1 MNDILKTYKE
11 QFRENRHML
20 RRYTAFVLALAMIT
34 TLFVN
39 WQLHGIGISMTAQ
52 YQCHEVEHTHT
63 AACYDK
69 VLICGYTEGEL
80 ENADEI
86 AAAEAAAGS
95 AQSSAEDEIMPLEL
109 EPQIEFV
116 PHEHTADCY
125 VEVQTLTCMEEEHTH
140 GDDCFDPEDGTLIC
154 EKYEH
159 THGESC
165 YTTEYE
171 LACGLEEGELVE
183 QVVEPTQTAE
193 LVAMAVAEPVA
204 LEPVVNTVEPIY
216 HHHTDACYEKVLTC
230 PLPEHHHTVAC
241 LSDTSADL
249 ETPEEWQA
257 ANADAV
263 ITGEWNKDLLSVAK
277 TQLGY
282 EQSVKNFEIDPADG
296 VTLHYYSR
304 YGQSYGNPYGEWDVM
319 FLSYC
324 LKYAEIPQSAIPQ
337 EASVLALRSSM
348 SGMDWLLQEDGS
360 AAQPGDIV
368 IYNKYVTRT
377 VAVDSSAAGAE
388 PDLDDLFNVDTADT
402 SFSMDAAFENGAE
415 LEDSDASAL
424 AAAPS
429 TALQDPAAAP
439 STGTQDTVIAPSTG
453 TQDTVLTPSI
463 VDPEPEQPAEKPV
476 YSAGTAAS
484 STAASTPST
493 VTSAS
498 STVSSAS
505 GADTLA
511 PSVGSPA
518 AEPQTT
524 TVTDALPVETVGIVS
539 EVNEDAGTLT
549 VISGDVNGKV
559 DEVTL
564 FNTDVENV
572 ISVAYAQIALSEG
585 DSDSDDDTASDIIEI
600 DPVFSCSVTTVYE
613 TASASAVR
621 PSRSRAARYAAP
633 STYAVT
639 AVSATPVDMGTHI
652 TNVSVQVPNS
662 TDGSGVVTSWKDAN
676 GIVRPGQTVK
686 VQLNY
691 SFNKNEIT
699 KDNRVAT
706 YKLPNGIT
714 LLPSVS
720 HSGNI
725 TWRDITTGK
734 DVVVG
739 TYNIDGDTVTF
750 TYNEDFADGKAFDGD
765 FEFKASA
772 SSDSSMEGQTIH
784 FGGTTGSVTIK
795 KEDLISDL
803 SLSKNVQKD
812 ASGKE
817 LIKYDSTAKTLD
829 IAYEVVAKTT
839 NGTGDTVNLTDFF
852 DTVNSSLP
860 SNATYRQDT
869 IKLIKIAADGT
880 EKDVTTDY
888 QSKLTVGTELK
899 YDALP
904 ELKAGEQYVLRY
916 HATIPVN
923 DDYTYKAINKVKAEF
938 DGKDSSTST
947 EVKNTNPRLTKS
959 GNYDASSRIITWT
972 VKINNPY
979 GEDLRGKTFK
989 DFLPAGLE
997 VVDVVKIQRGY
1008 YSDDI
1013 KPVSAADFIKDGYS
1027 YTFPTDL
1034 AHGPETESF
1043 YTIEIKT
1050 KVPDNTTVGT
1060 IYTNTADFDG
1070 SGASGDVTVTDRS
1083 SYLNK
1088 SLSKAE
1094 DLETGKKKL
1103 TWQTSVSIPTG
1114 WDEITLTD
1122 TIHDAEVNGTEQ
1134 DGTHYAVL
1142 SELKEEIKNNL
1153 HLTLFNSSDTV
1164 TMANASDYNVTF
1176 TVTYYD
1182 ENNAVVT
1189 NDDAHVTKFS
1199 ITAKLADGKTLDATS
1214 MELSSYHTVADISNA
1229 GIEEPWRFVNN
1240 AASGG
1245 KTTDASYTY
1254 KKPKEAKLE
1263 KLVYNENNFDAA
1275 GSKISELDY
1284 DKNNGKIY
1292 YELTI
1297 PTSLTCKDELTTKD
1311 LVITDTLPAG
1321 VTFDISSVD
1330 VGANEYKS
1338 DGSVLH
1344 QTWFAHT
1351 IYGSNGRLDYEI
1363 SATKNFSASK
1373 THIGVND
1380 TDRTIT
1386 FTINKGYNVSAKP
1399 QVFYIRY
1406 SVSVAE
1412 DASWDDLRTQNIYRN
1427 SAEWN
1432 GDKAETKTTV
1442 KRSYEKLYKTGTIV
1456 DEGTDATGNKL
1467 ATKKINYSVVI
1478 NPTGDNLLNTS
1489 NTLTLTDTLSF
1500 DPSDNTSADLD
1511 LSSIHLYGV
1520 TLDTTTGNLVAD
1532 HTNEIGHDRFTA
1544 IYDSPNHTM
1553 TVTVPDELACVLEY
1567 TYQISYPSSTEVT
1580 VKNHANLIG
1589 LEEKWVDT
1597 HVVNYD
1603 STATVRFS
1611 KFDLNKVD
1619 SNDYLVT
1626 LRGAIFQLAKWNK
1639 TTKTFDEVCTLKTNA
1654 SGQINF
1660 GLQDSSATAESFT
1673 ESSAQLL
1680 CSTLYRIVETDAPTG
1695 YAPSK
1700 SPIYL
1705 LWGAFSSIKRA
1716 DAFNAATGGE
1726 SYIHDASEYD
1736 KWLDCNNV
1744 TYLARGDISAV
1755 YVPNTANSITVA
1767 KHWLDTDG
1775 KTELALDRVNS
1786 TYTATVELWRKG
1798 YQSGGEK
1805 PDTKVE
1811 SVTLDSS
1818 NNWSYSWNDL
1828 PLTDPADSSIT
1839 YKYYVKETACSGT
1852 FKYDLNNTGITG
1864 GTILLYNQVP
1874 EDANYELPSTGGS
1887 GTLPYTAVGGTMML
1901 TALAYSF
1908 IHRKRRHEGRA
1919 DD

>member
-11 QFRENRHML
+11 QFRENRHTL

-39 WQLHGIGISMTAQ
+39 WQLHGVGISMTAQ
-52 YQCHEVEHTHT
+52 YQCGEVEHAHT
-63 AACYDK
+63 ADCYDK
-69 VLICGYTEGEL
+69 VLICGYTEGQL
-80 ENADEI
+80 ENADEV
-86 AAAEAAAGS
+86 AAAEAAAAS
-95 AQSSAEDEIMPLEL
+95 AAQSSAEEEIMPLEL

-116 PHEHTADCY
+116 PHEHTDDCY
-125 VEVQTLTCMEEEHTH
+125 TEVQTLTCMEEEHVH
-140 GDDCFDPEDGTLIC
+140 DDDCYDPEDGTLIC
-154 EKYEH
+154 EKFEH
-159 THGESC
+159 THDESC

-171 LACGLEEGELVE
+171 LTCGLEEGELVE

-204 LEPVVNTVEPIY
+204 LEPVVDTVEPIY
-216 HHHTDACYEKVLTC
+216 HHHTDACYEEVLVC
-230 PLPEHHHTVAC
+230 PLPEHHHTVSC

-263 ITGEWNKDLLSVAK
+263 ITGEWNEDLLSVAK

-282 EQSVKNFEIDPADG
+282 EQSEKNFEIDPADG
-296 VTLHYYSR
+296 VTLRYYSR
-304 YGQSYGNPYGEWDVM
+304 YGQSYGNAYGEWDVM
-319 FLSYC
+319 FLAYC

-348 SGMDWLLQEDGS
+348 SGMDWLLEEDGS

-377 VAVDSSAAGAE
+377 VAVDSSADSAE
-388 PDLDDLFNVDTADT
+388 PDLDDLFSVDTE
-402 SFSMDAAFENGAE
+402 FENSAE
-415 LEDSDASAL
+415 LEGSGVSAQD
-424 AAAPS
+424 AAPG
-429 TALQDPAAAP
+429 ADD
-439 STGTQDTVIAPSTG
+439 STGAQDTAATSG
-453 TQDTVLTPSI
+453 TQDTVLTPEP
-463 VDPEPEQPAEKPV
+463 VDPQTEQPAEKPV
-476 YSAGTAAS
+476 DSADTAA
-484 STAASTPST
+484 PST
-493 VTSAS
+493 MTS
-498 STVSSAS
+498 VS

-511 PSVGSPA
+511 PSVVSPA

-539 EVNEDAGTLT
+539 SVDKDAATLT
-549 VISGDVNGKV
+549 VISGDVDGKV
-559 DEVTL
+559 AEVTL

-572 ISVAYAQIALSEG
+572 ISVAYAQIELSEG
-585 DSDSDDDTASDIIEI
+585 DSDSDDDTASDIIET

-691 SFNKNEIT
+691 SFNENEIT
-699 KDNRVAT
+699 ADNRVAT

-714 LLPSVS
+714 LLDSVS
-720 HSGNI
+720 DSGNI
-725 TWRDITTGK
+725 TWRDSTGK

-739 TYNIDGDTVTF
+739 TYNIVGDTVTF
-750 TYNEDFADGKAFDGD
+750 TYNETFADGKAFDGD

-772 SSDSSMEGQTIH
+772 SSDSSMENQKIN

-938 DGKDSSTST
+938 DGKDSSTSK
-947 EVKNTNPRLTKS
+947 EVKNTEPRLTKS
-959 GNYDASSRIITWT
+959 GNYDANSRIITWT
-972 VKINNPY
+972 VTIKNPY
-979 GEDLRGKTFK
+979 GEDLRGKKFT
-989 DFLPAGLE
+989 DLLPAGLE
-997 VVDVVKIQRGY
+997 VVNNVEITRGY
-1008 YSDDI
+1008 WSDDI
-1013 KPVSAADFIKDGYS
+1013 KPVSAEDFKKAGCS
-1027 YTFPTDL
+1027 YTFPTDKS
-1034 AHGPETESF
+1034 ETAAF
-1043 YTIEIKT
+1043 YTIKIQT
-1050 KVPDNTTVGT
+1050 KVPDGTAVGT
-1060 IYTNTADFDG
+1060 TYTNTADFDG
-1070 SGASGDVTVTDRS
+1070 NSASGEVTVTDRS
-1083 SYLNK
+1083 SYLSK
-1088 SLSKAE
+1088 SLSTAE

-1114 WDEITLTD
+1114 WNKITLTD
-1122 TIHDAEVNGTEQ
+1122 TIHDAEVEGIEQ

-1142 SELKEEIKNNL
+1142 SELRDEIKANL
-1153 HLTLFNSSDTV
+1153 YLTLFNSSETV
-1164 TMANASDYNVTF
+1164 TMANASEHHVTF

-1182 ENNAVVT
+1182 EHGNTITNN
-1189 NDDAHVTKFS
+1189 DAHVAKFT
-1199 ITAKLADGKTLDATS
+1199 ITANLADGQTLDATS
-1214 MELSSYHTVADISNA
+1214 MVLSSYHTVADISNA
-1229 GIEEPWRFVNN
+1229 GIEEPWLFVNN
-1240 AASGG
+1240 AASGD
-1245 KTTDASYTY
+1245 KTSDASYTY

-1263 KLVYNENNFDAA
+1263 KLVYEYGNFNNA

-1284 DKNNGKIY
+1284 TSNGGKIY

-1297 PTSLTCKDELTTKD
+1297 PTSLTCKDLLTIKD
-1311 LVITDTLPAG
+1311 LEITDTLPAG
-1321 VTFDISSVD
+1321 VTFDISNVIT
-1330 VGANEYKS
+1330 VGALPLND
-1338 DGSVLH
+1338 DGSVPH
-1344 QTWFAHT
+1344 QGWLAQT
-1351 IYGSNGRLDYEI
+1351 IYGSDGRANYEI
-1363 SATKNFSASK
+1363 STTKNFSASK
-1373 THIGVND
+1373 THIGATD

-1386 FTINKGYNVSAKP
+1386 FTINKGYNVSNKP

-1406 SVSVAE
+1406 WVSVAE
-1412 DASWDDLRTQNIYRN
+1412 DASWDDLRTENKYRN

-1432 GDKAETKTTV
+1432 GDKAETETTV

-1456 DEGTDATGNKL
+1456 DEGTDASGKPT

-1478 NPTGDNLLNTS
+1478 NPTGDKLLTTS

-1500 DPSDNTSADLD
+1500 EPSDNTSADLD

-1544 IYDSPNHTM
+1544 TYDSPNHTM

-1580 VKNHANLIG
+1580 VKNHANLSG
-1589 LEEKWVDT
+1589 LVEKWVDT

-1603 STATVRFS
+1603 SSATVRFS

-1626 LRGAIFQLAKWNK
+1626 LPGATFQLAKWNK
-1639 TTKTFDEVCTLKTNA
+1639 TTGTFEEVCTLKTNS

-1695 YAPSK
+1695 YALSK

-1705 LWGAFSSIKRA
+1705 LWGAFSNTKQD
-1716 DAFNAATGGE
+1716 DAFKTATGE
-1726 SYIHDASEYD
+1726 TCVNDSEYNQGID
-1736 KWLDCNNV
+1736 SSKV
-1744 TYLARGDISAV
+1744 IYLARGDISAV

-1775 KTELALDRVNS
+1775 KTELALDKVNS
-1786 TYTATVELWRKG
+1786 TYTATVELWRKS
-1798 YQSGGEK
+1798 YQYGSQK
-1805 PDTKVE
+1805 SDDLVKT
-1811 SVTLDSS
+1811 VTLDNS
-1818 NNWSYSWNDL
+1818 NNWSYSWNNL
-1828 PLTDPADSSIT
+1828 PLTDSADSSIT

-1901 TALAYSF
+1901 SALAYSF
-1908 IHRKRRHEGRA
+1908 IHRKRRREGRA

>member
-1 MNDILKTYKE
+1 MNDILKTYME
-11 QFRENRHML
+11 RFRENRHTL

-39 WQLHGIGISMTAQ
+39 WQLHGVGISMTAQ
-52 YQCHEVEHTHT
+52 YQCGEEEHTHT
-63 AACYDK
+63 ADCYTK
-69 VLICGYTEGEL
+69 VLTCGYEEGEL
-80 ENADEI
+80 ENADEV
-86 AAAEAAAGS
+86 AAAAAATS
-95 AQSSAEDEIMPLEL
+95 QPTIEEEPAPLSL

-116 PHEHTADCY
+116 PHEHTEDCY
-125 VEVQTLTCMEEEHTH
+125 TEVQTLTCMEEEHVH
-140 GDDCFDPEDGTLIC
+140 DDDCFDPEDGSLIC
-154 EKYEH
+154 DKFEH
-159 THGESC
+159 THDESC

-171 LACGLEEGELVE
+171 LTCGLEEGELVE
-183 QVVEPTQTAE
+183 QVVEPTQSAA
-193 LVAMAVAEPVA
+193 LAAMAVAEPVA
-204 LEPVVNTVEPIY
+204 LAPMVDTVEPIY
-216 HHHTDACYEKVLTC
+216 HHHTDACYEEVLTC

-257 ANADAV
+257 ANAEAV
-263 ITGEWNKDLLSVAK
+263 MTGNWAEDLVSVAK

-282 EQSVKNFEIDPADG
+282 EQSEKNFEIDPADG
-296 VTLHYYSR
+296 VTLRYYSR

-324 LKYAEIPQSAIPQ
+324 LKYAGIPQSAIPQ

-348 SGMDWLLQEDGS
+348 SDMDWLLDNEDGS
-360 AAQPGDIV
+360 AADVGDIV

-377 VAVDSSAAGAE
+377 VAVDSSADGAA
-388 PDLDDLFNVDTADT
+388 DGLDDLFSVDTE
-402 SFSMDAAFENGAE
+402 FENSAE
-415 LEDSDASAL
+415 LEGSGVSAL
-424 AAAPS
+424 DAAPS
-429 TALQDPAAAP
+429 AD
-439 STGTQDTVIAPSTG
+439 DSTG
-453 TQDTVLTPSI
+453 TQDTVLTPDP
-463 VDPEPEQPAEKPV
+463 VDPQPEQPVEKPV
-476 YSAGTAAS
+476 DSADTAA
-484 STAASTPST
+484 PST
-493 VTSAS
+493 VTS
-498 STVSSAS
+498 VS

-511 PSVGSPA
+511 PSVVSPA

-539 EVNEDAGTLT
+539 SVDKDADTLT
-549 VISGDVNGKV
+549 VISGDVDGKV
-559 DEVTL
+559 AEVTL

-572 ISVAYAQIALSEG
+572 ISVAYAQIELSEG
-585 DSDSDDDTASDIIEI
+585 DSDSDDDTASDIIET

-691 SFNKNEIT
+691 SFNENEIT
-699 KDNRVAT
+699 ADNRVAT

-714 LLPSVS
+714 LLDSVS
-720 HSGNI
+720 DSGNI
-725 TWRDITTGK
+725 TWRDSTGK

-739 TYNIDGDTVTF
+739 TYNIVGDTVTF
-750 TYNEDFADGKAFDGD
+750 TYNETFADGKAFDGD

-772 SSDSSMEGQTIH
+772 SSDSSMENQKIN

-938 DGKDSSTST
+938 DGKDSSTSK
-947 EVKNTNPRLTKS
+947 EVKNTEPRLTKS
-959 GNYDASSRIITWT
+959 GNYDANSRIITWT
-972 VKINNPY
+972 VTIKNPY
-979 GEDLRGKTFK
+979 GEDLRGKKFT
-989 DFLPAGLE
+989 DLLPAGLE
-997 VVDVVKIQRGY
+997 VVNNVEITRGY
-1008 YSDDI
+1008 WSDDI
-1013 KPVSAADFIKDGYS
+1013 KPVSAEDFKKAGCS
-1027 YTFPTDL
+1027 YTFPTDKS
-1034 AHGPETESF
+1034 ETAAF
-1043 YTIEIKT
+1043 YTIKIQT
-1050 KVPDNTTVGT
+1050 KVPDGTAVGT
-1060 IYTNTADFDG
+1060 TYTNTADFDG
-1070 SGASGDVTVTDRS
+1070 NSASGEVTVTDRS
-1083 SYLNK
+1083 SYLSK
-1088 SLSKAE
+1088 SLSTAE

-1114 WDEITLTD
+1114 WNKITLTD
-1122 TIHDAEVNGTEQ
+1122 TIHDAEVEGIEQ

-1142 SELKEEIKNNL
+1142 SELRDEIKANL
-1153 HLTLFNSSDTV
+1153 YLTLFNSSETV
-1164 TMANASDYNVTF
+1164 TMANASEHHVTF

-1182 ENNAVVT
+1182 EHGNTITNN
-1189 NDDAHVTKFS
+1189 DAHVAKFT
-1199 ITAKLADGKTLDATS
+1199 ITANLADGQTLDATS
-1214 MELSSYHTVADISNA
+1214 MVLSSYHTVADISNA
-1229 GIEEPWRFVNN
+1229 GIEEPWLFVNN
-1240 AASGG
+1240 AASGD
-1245 KTTDASYTY
+1245 KTSDASYTY

-1263 KLVYNENNFDAA
+1263 KLVYEYGNFNNA

-1284 DKNNGKIY
+1284 TSNGGKIY

-1297 PTSLTCKDELTTKD
+1297 PTSLTCKDPLTTKD

-1321 VTFDISSVD
+1321 VTFDISSVT
-1330 VGANEYKS
+1330 VGANEYKA
-1338 DGSVLH
+1338 DGSVNH
-1344 QTWFAHT
+1344 QAWFANT
-1351 IYGSNGRLDYEI
+1351 IHGSGGRSNYDI

-1373 THIGVND
+1373 THIGATD

-1386 FTINKGYNVSAKP
+1386 FTINSGYNVSDKP

-1412 DASWDDLRTQNIYRN
+1412 DASWDDLRTENKYRN

-1432 GDKAETKTTV
+1432 GDKAETETTV

-1456 DEGTDATGNKL
+1456 TEDPDASGKPT

-1478 NPTGDNLLNTS
+1478 NPTGDKLLTTS

-1500 DPSDNTSADLD
+1500 EPSDNTSADLD

-1544 IYDSPNHTM
+1544 TYDSPNHTM

-1580 VKNHANLIG
+1580 VKNHANLSG
-1589 LEEKWVDT
+1589 LVEKWVDT

-1603 STATVRFS
+1603 SSATVRFS

-1626 LRGAIFQLAKWNK
+1626 LPGATFQLAKWNK
-1639 TTKTFDEVCTLKTNA
+1639 TTGTFEEVCTLKTNS

-1660 GLQDSSATAESFT
+1660 GLLDSSATAET
-1673 ESSAQLL
+1673 TDTSSAQLL

-1695 YAPSK
+1695 YALSK

-1705 LWGAFSSIKRA
+1705 LWGAFSNTKRA
-1716 DAFNAATGGE
+1716 DAFNAATGE
-1726 SYIHDASEYD
+1726 SSIHDASEYD

-1775 KTELALDRVNS
+1775 TTELALDKVNS
-1786 TYTATVELWRKG
+1786 TYTATVELRRKS
-1798 YQSGGEK
+1798 YQYGSQK
-1805 PDTKVE
+1805 SDDLVKT
-1811 SVTLDSS
+1811 VTLDNS
-1818 NNWSYSWNDL
+1818 NNWSYSWNNL
-1828 PLTDPADSSIT
+1828 PLTNPADSSIT

-1901 TALAYSF
+1901 SALAYSF
-1908 IHRKRRHEGRA
+1908 IHRKRRREGRA

>member
-11 QFRENRHML
+11 QFRENRHTL

-39 WQLHGIGISMTAQ
+39 WQLHGVGISMTAQ
-52 YQCHEVEHTHT
+52 YQCGEVEHAHT
-63 AACYDK
+63 ADCYDK
-69 VLICGYTEGEL
+69 VLICGYTEGQL

-86 AAAEAAAGS
+86 AAAEAAAAS
-95 AQSSAEDEIMPLEL
+95 AAQSSAEEEIMPLEL

-116 PHEHTADCY
+116 PHEHTDDCY
-125 VEVQTLTCMEEEHTH
+125 TEVQTLTCLEEEHVH
-140 GDDCFDPEDGTLIC
+140 DDDCYDPEDGTLIC
-154 EKYEH
+154 EKFEH
-159 THGESC
+159 THDESC

-171 LACGLEEGELVE
+171 LTCGLEEGELVE
-183 QVVEPTQTAE
+183 QVVEPTQSAE

-204 LEPVVNTVEPIY
+204 LEPVVDTVEPIY
-216 HHHTDACYEKVLTC
+216 HHHTDACYEEVLVC
-230 PLPEHHHTVAC
+230 PLPEHHHTVSC

-263 ITGEWNKDLLSVAK
+263 ITGEWNEDLLSVAK

-282 EQSVKNFEIDPADG
+282 EQSEKNFEIDPADG
-296 VTLHYYSR
+296 VTLRYYSR
-304 YGQSYGNPYGEWDVM
+304 YGQSYGNAYGEWDVM
-319 FLSYC
+319 FLAYC

-348 SGMDWLLQEDGS
+348 SGMDWLLEEDGS

-377 VAVDSSAAGAE
+377 VAVDSSADSAE
-388 PDLDDLFNVDTADT
+388 PDLDDLFSVDTE
-402 SFSMDAAFENGAE
+402 FENSAD
-415 LEDSDASAL
+415 LEGSGVSAL
-424 AAAPS
+424 DAAPS
-429 TALQDPAAAP
+429 ADD
-439 STGTQDTVIAPSTG
+439 STGAQDTAATSG
-453 TQDTVLTPSI
+453 TQDTVLTPEP
-463 VDPEPEQPAEKPV
+463 VDPQTEQPAEKPV
-476 YSAGTAAS
+476 DSADTAA
-484 STAASTPST
+484 PST
-493 VTSAS
+493 VTS
-498 STVSSAS
+498 VS

-511 PSVGSPA
+511 PSVVSPA

-539 EVNEDAGTLT
+539 SVDKDADTLT
-549 VISGDVNGKV
+549 VISGDVDGKV
-559 DEVTL
+559 AEVTL

-572 ISVAYAQIALSEG
+572 ISVAYAQIELSEG
-585 DSDSDDDTASDIIEI
+585 DSDSDDDTASDIIET

-691 SFNKNEIT
+691 SFNENEIT
-699 KDNRVAT
+699 ADNRVAT

-714 LLPSVS
+714 LLDSVS
-720 HSGNI
+720 DSGNI
-725 TWRDITTGK
+725 TWRDSTGK

-739 TYNIDGDTVTF
+739 TYNIVGDTVTF
-750 TYNEDFADGKAFDGD
+750 TYNETFADGKAFDGD

-772 SSDSSMEGQTIH
+772 SSDSSMENQKIN

-938 DGKDSSTST
+938 DGKDSSTSK
-947 EVKNTNPRLTKS
+947 EVKNTEPRLTKS
-959 GNYDASSRIITWT
+959 GNYDANSRIITWT
-972 VKINNPY
+972 VTIKNPY
-979 GEDLRGKTFK
+979 GEDLRGKKFT
-989 DFLPAGLE
+989 DLLPAGLE
-997 VVDVVKIQRGY
+997 VVNNVEITRGY
-1008 YSDDI
+1008 WSDDI
-1013 KPVSAADFIKDGYS
+1013 KPVSAEDFKKAGCS
-1027 YTFPTDL
+1027 YTFPTDKS
-1034 AHGPETESF
+1034 ETAAF
-1043 YTIEIKT
+1043 YTIKIQT
-1050 KVPDNTTVGT
+1050 KVPDGTAVGT
-1060 IYTNTADFDG
+1060 TYTNTADFDG
-1070 SGASGDVTVTDRS
+1070 NSASGEVTVTDRS
-1083 SYLNK
+1083 SYLSK
-1088 SLSKAE
+1088 SLSTAE

-1114 WDEITLTD
+1114 WNKITLTD
-1122 TIHDAEVNGTEQ
+1122 TIHDAEVEGIEQ

-1142 SELKEEIKNNL
+1142 SELRDEIKANL
-1153 HLTLFNSSDTV
+1153 YLTLFNSSETV
-1164 TMANASDYNVTF
+1164 TMANASEHHVTF

-1182 ENNAVVT
+1182 EHGNTITNN
-1189 NDDAHVTKFS
+1189 DAHVAKFT
-1199 ITAKLADGKTLDATS
+1199 ITANLADGQTLDATS
-1214 MELSSYHTVADISNA
+1214 MVLSSYHTVADISNA
-1229 GIEEPWRFVNN
+1229 GIEEPWLFVNN
-1240 AASGG
+1240 AASGD
-1245 KTTDASYTY
+1245 KTSDASYTY

-1263 KLVYNENNFDAA
+1263 KLVYEYGNFNNA

-1284 DKNNGKIY
+1284 TSNGGKIY

-1297 PTSLTCKDELTTKD
+1297 PTSLTCKDPLTTKD

-1321 VTFDISSVD
+1321 VTFDISSVT
-1330 VGANEYKS
+1330 VGANEYKA
-1338 DGSVLH
+1338 DGSVNH
-1344 QTWFAHT
+1344 QAWFANT
-1351 IYGSNGRLDYEI
+1351 IYGSGGRSNYDI

-1373 THIGVND
+1373 THIGATD

-1386 FTINKGYNVSAKP
+1386 FTINSGYNVSDKP

-1412 DASWDDLRTQNIYRN
+1412 DASWDDLRTENKYRN

-1432 GDKAETKTTV
+1432 GDKAETETTV
-1442 KRSYEKLYKTGTIV
+1442 KRSYEKLYKTGTV
-1456 DEGTDATGNKL
+1456 VTEDPDASGKPT

-1478 NPTGDNLLNTS
+1478 NPTGDKLLTTS

-1500 DPSDNTSADLD
+1500 EPSDNTSADLD

-1544 IYDSPNHTM
+1544 TYDSPNHTM

-1580 VKNHANLIG
+1580 VKNHANLSG
-1589 LEEKWVDT
+1589 LVEKWVDT

-1603 STATVRFS
+1603 SSATVRFS

-1626 LRGAIFQLAKWNK
+1626 LPGATFQLAKWNK
-1639 TTKTFDEVCTLKTNA
+1639 TAGTFEEVCTLKTNA

-1660 GLQDSSATAESFT
+1660 GLLDSSATAEIPT
-1673 ESSAQLL
+1673 MSSAQLL

-1695 YAPSK
+1695 YALSK

-1705 LWGAFSSIKRA
+1705 LWGAFSNTKQD
-1716 DAFNAATGGE
+1716 DAFKTATGE
-1726 SYIHDASEYD
+1726 TCVNDSEYNQGID
-1736 KWLDCNNV
+1736 SSKV

-1775 KTELALDRVNS
+1775 KTELALDKVNS
-1786 TYTATVELWRKG
+1786 TYTATVELWRKS
-1798 YQSGGEK
+1798 YQYSGEK
-1805 PDTKVE
+1805 SDTKVE

-1818 NNWSYSWNDL
+1818 NNWSYSWNNL
-1828 PLTDPADSSIT
+1828 PLTDSADSSIT
-1839 YKYYVKETACSGT
+1839 YKYYVKETAYSGT

-1901 TALAYSF
+1901 SALAYSF
-1908 IHRKRRHEGRA
+1908 IHRKRRREGRA

>member
-11 QFRENRHML
+11 QFRENRHTL

-39 WQLHGIGISMTAQ
+39 WQLHGVGISMTAQ
-52 YQCHEVEHTHT
+52 YQCGEVEHAHT
-63 AACYDK
+63 ADCYDK
-69 VLICGYTEGEL
+69 VLICGYTEGQL
-80 ENADEI
+80 ENADEV
-86 AAAEAAAGS
+86 AAAEAAAAS
-95 AQSSAEDEIMPLEL
+95 AAQSSAEEEIMPLEL

-116 PHEHTADCY
+116 PHEHTDDCY
-125 VEVQTLTCMEEEHTH
+125 TEVQTLTCMEEEHVH
-140 GDDCFDPEDGTLIC
+140 DDDCYDPEDGTLIC
-154 EKYEH
+154 EKFEH
-159 THGESC
+159 THDESC

-171 LACGLEEGELVE
+171 LTCGLEEGELVE
-183 QVVEPTQTAE
+183 QVVEPTQSAE

-204 LEPVVNTVEPIY
+204 LEPVVDTVEPIY
-216 HHHTDACYEKVLTC
+216 HHHTDACYEEVLVC
-230 PLPEHHHTVAC
+230 PLPEHHHTVSC

-263 ITGEWNKDLLSVAK
+263 ITGEWNADLLSVAK

-282 EQSVKNFEIDPADG
+282 EQSEKNFEIDPADG
-296 VTLHYYSR
+296 VTLRYYSR
-304 YGQSYGNPYGEWDVM
+304 YGQSYGNAYGEWDVM
-319 FLSYC
+319 FLAYC

-348 SGMDWLLQEDGS
+348 SGMDWLLEEDGS

-377 VAVDSSAAGAE
+377 VAVDSSADSAA
-388 PDLDDLFNVDTADT
+388 PDLDDLFSVDAE
-402 SFSMDAAFENGAE
+402 FENSAE
-415 LEDSDASAL
+415 LEDTGVSAQD
-424 AAAPS
+424 AAPS
-429 TALQDPAAAP
+429 ADD
-439 STGTQDTVIAPSTG
+439 STGAQDTAATSG
-453 TQDTVLTPSI
+453 TQDTVLTPEP
-463 VDPEPEQPAEKPV
+463 VDPQTEQPAEKPV
-476 YSAGTAAS
+476 DSADTAA
-484 STAASTPST
+484 PST
-493 VTSAS
+493 VTS
-498 STVSSAS
+498 VS

-511 PSVGSPA
+511 PSVVSPA

-539 EVNEDAGTLT
+539 SVDKDADTLT
-549 VISGDVNGKV
+549 VISGDVDGKV
-559 DEVTL
+559 AEVTL

-572 ISVAYAQIALSEG
+572 ISVAYAQIELSEG
-585 DSDSDDDTASDIIEI
+585 DSDSDDDISSDIIET

-691 SFNKNEIT
+691 SFNENEIT
-699 KDNRVAT
+699 AANRVAT

-714 LLPSVS
+714 LLDSVS
-720 HSGNI
+720 DSGNI
-725 TWRDITTGK
+725 TWRDSTGK

-739 TYNIDGDTVTF
+739 TYNIVGDTVTF
-750 TYNEDFADGKAFDGD
+750 TYNETFADGKAFDGD

-772 SSDSSMEGQTIH
+772 SSDSSMENQKIN

-938 DGKDSSTST
+938 DGKDSSTSK
-947 EVKNTNPRLTKS
+947 EVKNTEPRLTKS
-959 GNYDASSRIITWT
+959 GNYDANSRIITWT
-972 VKINNPY
+972 VTIKNPY
-979 GEDLRGKTFK
+979 GEDLRGKKFT
-989 DFLPAGLE
+989 DLLPAGLE
-997 VVDVVKIQRGY
+997 VVNNVEITRGY
-1008 YSDDI
+1008 WSDDI
-1013 KPVSAADFIKDGYS
+1013 KPVSAEDFKKAGCS
-1027 YTFPTDL
+1027 YTFPTDKS
-1034 AHGPETESF
+1034 ETAAF
-1043 YTIEIKT
+1043 YTIKIQT
-1050 KVPDNTTVGT
+1050 KVPDGTAVGT
-1060 IYTNTADFDG
+1060 TYTNTADFDG
-1070 SGASGDVTVTDRS
+1070 NSASGEVTVTDRS
-1083 SYLNK
+1083 SYLSK
-1088 SLSKAE
+1088 SLSTAE

-1114 WDEITLTD
+1114 WNKITLTD
-1122 TIHDAEVNGTEQ
+1122 TIHDAEVEGIEQ

-1142 SELKEEIKNNL
+1142 SELRDEIKANL
-1153 HLTLFNSSDTV
+1153 YLTLFNSSETV
-1164 TMANASDYNVTF
+1164 TMANASEHHVTF

-1182 ENNAVVT
+1182 EHGNTITNN
-1189 NDDAHVTKFS
+1189 DAHVAKFT
-1199 ITAKLADGKTLDATS
+1199 ITANLADGQTLDATS
-1214 MELSSYHTVADISNA
+1214 MVLSSYHTVADISNA
-1229 GIEEPWRFVNN
+1229 GIEEPWLFVNN
-1240 AASGG
+1240 AASGD
-1245 KTTDASYTY
+1245 KTSDASYTY

-1263 KLVYNENNFDAA
+1263 KLVYEYGNFNNA

-1284 DKNNGKIY
+1284 TSNGGKIY

-1297 PTSLTCKDELTTKD
+1297 PTSLTCKDPLTTKD

-1321 VTFDISSVD
+1321 VTFDISSVT
-1330 VGANEYKS
+1330 VGANEYKA
-1338 DGSVLH
+1338 DGSVNH
-1344 QTWFAHT
+1344 QAWFANT
-1351 IYGSNGRLDYEI
+1351 IYGSGGRSNYDI

-1373 THIGVND
+1373 THIGATD

-1386 FTINKGYNVSAKP
+1386 FTINSGYNVSDKP

-1412 DASWDDLRTQNIYRN
+1412 DVSWDDLRTENKYRN

-1432 GDKAETKTTV
+1432 GDKAETETTV

-1478 NPTGDNLLNTS
+1478 NPTGDKLLTTS
-1489 NTLTLTDTLSF
+1489 NTTLTLTDTLSF
-1500 DPSDNTSADLD
+1500 EPSDNTSADLD

-1544 IYDSPNHTM
+1544 TYDSPNHTM

-1626 LRGAIFQLAKWNK
+1626 LPGATFQLAKYNK
-1639 TTKTFDEVCTLKTNA
+1639 TTGKFEEVCTLKTNS

-1660 GLQDSSATAESFT
+1660 GLLDSSATAEIPT
-1673 ESSAQLL
+1673 MSSAQLL

-1695 YAPSK
+1695 YALSK

-1705 LWGAFSSIKRA
+1705 LWGAFSNTKQD
-1716 DAFNAATGGE
+1716 DAFKTATGE
-1726 SYIHDASEYD
+1726 TCVNDSEYNQGID
-1736 KWLDCNNV
+1736 SSKV

-1775 KTELALDRVNS
+1775 KTELALDKVNS
-1786 TYTATVELWRKG
+1786 TYTATVELWRKS
-1798 YQSGGEK
+1798 YQYGSQK
-1805 PDTKVE
+1805 SDDLVKT
-1811 SVTLDSS
+1811 VTLDNS
-1818 NNWSYSWNDL
+1818 NNWSYSWNNL
-1828 PLTDPADSSIT
+1828 PLTDSADSSIT

-1901 TALAYSF
+1901 SALAYSF
-1908 IHRKRRHEGRA
+1908 IHRKRRREGRA

>member
-11 QFRENRHML
+11 QFRENRHTL

-39 WQLHGIGISMTAQ
+39 WRLHGVGISMTAQ
-52 YQCHEVEHTHT
+52 YQCGEVEHAHT
-63 AACYDK
+63 ADCYDK
-69 VLICGYTEGEL
+69 VLICGYTEGQL
-80 ENADEI
+80 ENADEV
-86 AAAEAAAGS
+86 AAAEAAAAS
-95 AQSSAEDEIMPLEL
+95 AAQSSAEEEIMPLEL

-116 PHEHTADCY
+116 PHEHTDDCY
-125 VEVQTLTCMEEEHTH
+125 TEVQTLTCMEEEHVH
-140 GDDCFDPEDGTLIC
+140 DDDCYDPEDGTLIC
-154 EKYEH
+154 EKFEH
-159 THGESC
+159 THDESC

-171 LACGLEEGELVE
+171 LTCGLEEGELVE

-204 LEPVVNTVEPIY
+204 LEPVVDTVEPIY
-216 HHHTDACYEKVLTC
+216 HHHTDACYEEVLVC
-230 PLPEHHHTVAC
+230 PLPEHHHTVSC

-263 ITGEWNKDLLSVAK
+263 ITGEWNEDLLSVAK

-282 EQSVKNFEIDPADG
+282 EQSEKNFEIDPADG
-296 VTLHYYSR
+296 VTLRYYSR
-304 YGQSYGNPYGEWDVM
+304 YGQSYGNAYGEWDVM
-319 FLSYC
+319 FLAYC

-348 SGMDWLLQEDGS
+348 SGMDWLLEEDGS

-377 VAVDSSAAGAE
+377 VAVDSSADSAE
-388 PDLDDLFNVDTADT
+388 PDLDDLFSVDAE
-402 SFSMDAAFENGAE
+402 FENSAE
-415 LEDSDASAL
+415 LEGSGVSAQD
-424 AAAPS
+424 AAPS
-429 TALQDPAAAP
+429 ADD
-439 STGTQDTVIAPSTG
+439 STGAQDTAATSG
-453 TQDTVLTPSI
+453 TQDTVLTPEP
-463 VDPEPEQPAEKPV
+463 VDPQTEQPAEKPV
-476 YSAGTAAS
+476 DSADTAA
-484 STAASTPST
+484 PST
-493 VTSAS
+493 VTS
-498 STVSSAS
+498 VS

-511 PSVGSPA
+511 PSVVSPA

-539 EVNEDAGTLT
+539 SVDKDADTLT
-549 VISGDVNGKV
+549 VISGDVDGKV
-559 DEVTL
+559 AEVTL
-564 FNTDVENV
+564 FNTEVENV
-572 ISVAYAQIALSEG
+572 ISVAYAQIELSEG
-585 DSDSDDDTASDIIEI
+585 DSDSDDDTASDIIET

-691 SFNKNEIT
+691 SFNENEIT
-699 KDNRVAT
+699 ADNRVAT

-714 LLPSVS
+714 LLDSVS
-720 HSGNI
+720 DSGNI
-725 TWRDITTGK
+725 TWRDSTGK

-739 TYNIDGDTVTF
+739 TYNIVGDTVTF
-750 TYNEDFADGKAFDGD
+750 TYNETFADGKAFDGD

-772 SSDSSMEGQTIH
+772 SSDSSMENQKIN

-938 DGKDSSTST
+938 DGKDSYTST

-989 DFLPAGLE
+989 DFLPAELE
-997 VVDVVKIQRGY
+997 VVGEVKIQRGY
-1008 YSDDI
+1008 WSDDI
-1013 KPVSAADFIKDGYS
+1013 KPVSAEDFKKAGCS
-1027 YTFPTDL
+1027 YTFPTDKS
-1034 AHGPETESF
+1034 ETAAF
-1043 YTIEIKT
+1043 YTIKIQT
-1050 KVPDNTTVGT
+1050 KVPDGTAVGT
-1060 IYTNTADFDG
+1060 TYTNTADFDG
-1070 SGASGDVTVTDRS
+1070 NSASGEVTVTDRS
-1083 SYLNK
+1083 SYLSK
-1088 SLSKAE
+1088 SLSTAE

-1103 TWQTSVSIPTG
+1103 TWQTSVSIPTS
-1114 WDEITLTD
+1114 WNKITLTD
-1122 TIHDAEVNGTEQ
+1122 TIHDAEVEGIEQ

-1142 SELKEEIKNNL
+1142 SELRDEIKANL
-1153 HLTLFNSSDTV
+1153 YLTLFNSSETV
-1164 TMANASDYNVTF
+1164 TMANASEHHVTF

-1182 ENNAVVT
+1182 EHGNTITNN
-1189 NDDAHVTKFS
+1189 DAHVAKFT
-1199 ITAKLADGKTLDATS
+1199 ITANLADGQTLDATS
-1214 MELSSYHTVADISNA
+1214 MVLSSYHTVADISNA
-1229 GIEEPWRFVNN
+1229 GIEEPWLFVNN
-1240 AASGG
+1240 AASGD
-1245 KTTDASYTY
+1245 KTSDASYTY

-1263 KLVYNENNFDAA
+1263 KLVYEYGNFNNA

-1284 DKNNGKIY
+1284 TSNGGKIY

-1297 PTSLTCKDELTTKD
+1297 PTSLTCKDPLTTKD

-1321 VTFDISSVD
+1321 VTFDISSVT
-1330 VGANEYKS
+1330 VGANEYKA
-1338 DGSVLH
+1338 DGSVNH
-1344 QTWFAHT
+1344 QAWFANT
-1351 IYGSNGRLDYEI
+1351 IYGSGGRSNYDI

-1373 THIGVND
+1373 THIGATD

-1386 FTINKGYNVSAKP
+1386 FTINSGYNVSDKP

-1412 DASWDDLRTQNIYRN
+1412 DASWDDLRTENKYRN

-1432 GDKAETKTTV
+1432 GDKAETETTV

-1456 DEGTDATGNKL
+1456 TEDPDASGKPT

-1478 NPTGDNLLNTS
+1478 NPTGDKLLTTS

-1500 DPSDNTSADLD
+1500 EPSDNTSADLD

-1544 IYDSPNHTM
+1544 TYDSPNHTM

-1580 VKNHANLIG
+1580 VKNHANLSG
-1589 LEEKWVDT
+1589 LVEKWVDT

-1603 STATVRFS
+1603 SSATVRFS

-1626 LRGAIFQLAKWNK
+1626 LPGATFQLAKWNK
-1639 TTKTFDEVCTLKTNA
+1639 TTGTFEEVCTLKTNS

-1660 GLQDSSATAESFT
+1660 GLLDSSATAET
-1673 ESSAQLL
+1673 TDTSSAQLL

-1695 YAPSK
+1695 YALSK

-1705 LWGAFSSIKRA
+1705 LWGAFSNTKRA
-1716 DAFNAATGGE
+1716 DAFNAATGE
-1726 SYIHDASEYD
+1726 TCVNDSEYNQGID
-1736 KWLDCNNV
+1736 SSKV

-1775 KTELALDRVNS
+1775 KTELALDKVNS
-1786 TYTATVELWRKG
+1786 TYTATVELRRKS
-1798 YQSGGEK
+1798 YQYGSQK
-1805 PDTKVE
+1805 SDDLVKT
-1811 SVTLDSS
+1811 VTLDNS
-1818 NNWSYSWNDL
+1818 NNWSYSWNNL
-1828 PLTDPADSSIT
+1828 PLTDSADSSIT

-1901 TALAYSF
+1901 SALAYSF
-1908 IHRKRRHEGRA
+1908 IHRKRRREGRA

>member
-11 QFRENRHML
+11 QFRENRHTL

-39 WQLHGIGISMTAQ
+39 WQLHGVGISMTAQ
-52 YQCHEVEHTHT
+52 YQCGEVEHAHT
-63 AACYDK
+63 ADCYDK
-69 VLICGYTEGEL
+69 VLICGYTEGQL
-80 ENADEI
+80 ENADEV
-86 AAAEAAAGS
+86 AAAEAAAAS
-95 AQSSAEDEIMPLEL
+95 AAQSSAEEEIMPLEL

-116 PHEHTADCY
+116 PHEHTDDCY
-125 VEVQTLTCMEEEHTH
+125 TEVQTLTCMEEEHVH
-140 GDDCFDPEDGTLIC
+140 DDDCYDPEDGTLIC
-154 EKYEH
+154 EKFEH
-159 THGESC
+159 THDESC

-171 LACGLEEGELVE
+171 LTCGLEEGELVE

-204 LEPVVNTVEPIY
+204 LEPVVDTVEPIY
-216 HHHTDACYEKVLTC
+216 HHHTDACYEEVLVC
-230 PLPEHHHTVAC
+230 PLPEHHHTVSC

-263 ITGEWNKDLLSVAK
+263 ITGEWNEDLLSVAK

-282 EQSVKNFEIDPADG
+282 EQSEKNFEIDPADG
-296 VTLHYYSR
+296 VTLRYYSR
-304 YGQSYGNPYGEWDVM
+304 YGQSYGNAYGEWDVM
-319 FLSYC
+319 FLAYC

-348 SGMDWLLQEDGS
+348 SGMDWLLEEDGS

-377 VAVDSSAAGAE
+377 VAVDSSADSAE
-388 PDLDDLFNVDTADT
+388 PDLDDLFSVDAE
-402 SFSMDAAFENGAE
+402 FENSAE
-415 LEDSDASAL
+415 LEDSGVSAL
-424 AAAPS
+424 DAAPS
-429 TALQDPAAAP
+429 ADD
-439 STGTQDTVIAPSTG
+439 STGAQDTVATSG
-453 TQDTVLTPSI
+453 TQDTVLTPEP
-463 VDPEPEQPAEKPV
+463 VDPQTEQPAEKPV
-476 YSAGTAAS
+476 DSADTAA
-484 STAASTPST
+484 PST
-493 VTSAS
+493 VTS
-498 STVSSAS
+498 VS

-511 PSVGSPA
+511 PSVVSPA

-539 EVNEDAGTLT
+539 SVDEDADTLT
-549 VISGDVNGKV
+549 VISGDVDGKV
-559 DEVTL
+559 AEVTL

-572 ISVAYAQIALSEG
+572 ISVAYAQIELSEG
-585 DSDSDDDTASDIIEI
+585 DSDSDDDTASDIIET

-691 SFNKNEIT
+691 SFNENEIT
-699 KDNRVAT
+699 ADNRVAT

-714 LLPSVS
+714 LLDSVS
-720 HSGNI
+720 DSGNI
-725 TWRDITTGK
+725 TWRDSTGK

-739 TYNIDGDTVTF
+739 TYNIVGDTVTF
-750 TYNEDFADGKAFDGD
+750 TYNETFADGKAFDGD

-772 SSDSSMEGQTIH
+772 SSDSSMENQKIN

-938 DGKDSSTST
+938 DGKDSSTSK
-947 EVKNTNPRLTKS
+947 EVKNTEPRLTKS
-959 GNYDASSRIITWT
+959 GNYDANSRIITWT
-972 VKINNPY
+972 VTIKNPY
-979 GEDLRGKTFK
+979 GEDLRGKKFT
-989 DFLPAGLE
+989 DLLPAGLE
-997 VVDVVKIQRGY
+997 VVNNVEITRGY
-1008 YSDDI
+1008 WSDDI
-1013 KPVSAADFIKDGYS
+1013 KPVSAEDFKKAGCS
-1027 YTFPTDL
+1027 YTFPTDKS
-1034 AHGPETESF
+1034 ETAAF
-1043 YTIEIKT
+1043 YTIKIQT

-1060 IYTNTADFDG
+1060 TYTNTADFDG

-1103 TWQTSVSIPTG
+1103 TWKTSVSIPTG
-1114 WDEITLTD
+1114 WNEITLTD
-1122 TIHDAEVNGTEQ
+1122 TIHDAEVEGIEQ

-1142 SELKEEIKNNL
+1142 SELRDEIKANL
-1153 HLTLFNSSDTV
+1153 YLTLFNSSETV
-1164 TMANASDYNVTF
+1164 TMANASEHHVTF

-1182 ENNAVVT
+1182 EHGNTITNN
-1189 NDDAHVTKFS
+1189 DAHVAKFT
-1199 ITAKLADGKTLDATS
+1199 ITANLADGQTLDATS
-1214 MELSSYHTVADISNA
+1214 MVLSSYHTVADISNA
-1229 GIEEPWRFVNN
+1229 GIEEPWLFVNN
-1240 AASGG
+1240 AASGD
-1245 KTTDASYTY
+1245 KTSDASYTY

-1263 KLVYNENNFDAA
+1263 KLVYEYGNFNNA

-1284 DKNNGKIY
+1284 TSNGGKIY

-1297 PTSLTCKDELTTKD
+1297 PTSLTCKDPLTTKD

-1321 VTFDISSVD
+1321 VTFDISSVT
-1330 VGANEYKS
+1330 VGANEYKA
-1338 DGSVLH
+1338 DGSVNH
-1344 QTWFAHT
+1344 QAWFANT
-1351 IYGSNGRLDYEI
+1351 IYGSGGRSNYDI

-1373 THIGVND
+1373 THIGATD

-1386 FTINKGYNVSAKP
+1386 FTINSGYNVSDKP

-1412 DASWDDLRTQNIYRN
+1412 DASWDDLRTENKYRN

-1432 GDKAETKTTV
+1432 GDKAETETTV
-1442 KRSYEKLYKTGTIV
+1442 KRSYEKLYKTGTV
-1456 DEGTDATGNKL
+1456 VTEDPDASGKPT

-1478 NPTGDNLLNTS
+1478 NPTGDKLLTTS

-1500 DPSDNTSADLD
+1500 EPSDNTSADLD

-1544 IYDSPNHTM
+1544 TYDSPNHTM

-1580 VKNHANLIG
+1580 VKNHANLSG
-1589 LEEKWVDT
+1589 LVEKWVDT

-1603 STATVRFS
+1603 SSATVRFS

-1626 LRGAIFQLAKWNK
+1626 LPGATFQLAKWNK
-1639 TTKTFDEVCTLKTNA
+1639 TAGTFEEVCTLKTNA

-1660 GLQDSSATAESFT
+1660 GLLDSSATAEIPT
-1673 ESSAQLL
+1673 MSSAQLL

-1695 YAPSK
+1695 YALSK

-1705 LWGAFSSIKRA
+1705 LWGAFSNTKQD
-1716 DAFNAATGGE
+1716 DAFKTATGE
-1726 SYIHDASEYD
+1726 TCVNDSEYNQGID
-1736 KWLDCNNV
+1736 SSKV

-1775 KTELALDRVNS
+1775 KTELALDKVNS
-1786 TYTATVELWRKG
+1786 TYTATVELWRKS
-1798 YQSGGEK
+1798 YQYGSQK
-1805 PDTKVE
+1805 SDDLVKT
-1811 SVTLDSS
+1811 VTLDNS
-1818 NNWSYSWNDL
+1818 NNWSYSWNNL
-1828 PLTDPADSSIT
+1828 PLTDSADSSIT

-1901 TALAYSF
+1901 SALAYSF
-1908 IHRKRRHEGRA
+1908 IHRKRRREGRA

>member
-11 QFRENRHML
+11 QFRENRHTL

-39 WQLHGIGISMTAQ
+39 WQLHGVGISMTAQ
-52 YQCHEVEHTHT
+52 YQCGEVEHAHT
-63 AACYDK
+63 ADCYDK
-69 VLICGYTEGEL
+69 VLICGYTEGQL
-80 ENADEI
+80 ENADEV
-86 AAAEAAAGS
+86 AAAEAAAAS
-95 AQSSAEDEIMPLEL
+95 AAQSSAEEEIMPLEL

-116 PHEHTADCY
+116 PHEHTDDCY
-125 VEVQTLTCMEEEHTH
+125 TEVQTLTCMEEEHVH
-140 GDDCFDPEDGTLIC
+140 DDDCYDPEDGTLIC
-154 EKYEH
+154 EKFEH
-159 THGESC
+159 THDESC

-171 LACGLEEGELVE
+171 LTCGLEEGELVE
-183 QVVEPTQTAE
+183 QVVEPTQSAE

-204 LEPVVNTVEPIY
+204 LEPGGDTVEPIY
-216 HHHTDACYEKVLTC
+216 HHHTDACYEEVLVC
-230 PLPEHHHTVAC
+230 PLPEHHHTVSC

-263 ITGEWNKDLLSVAK
+263 ITGEWNEDLLSVAK

-282 EQSVKNFEIDPADG
+282 EQSEKNFEIDPADG
-296 VTLHYYSR
+296 VTLRYYSR
-304 YGQSYGNPYGEWDVM
+304 YGQSYGNAYGEWDVM
-319 FLSYC
+319 FLAYC

-348 SGMDWLLQEDGS
+348 SGMDWLLEEDGS

-377 VAVDSSAAGAE
+377 VAVDSSADSAE
-388 PDLDDLFNVDTADT
+388 PDLDDQFSVDAE
-402 SFSMDAAFENGAE
+402 FENSAE
-415 LEDSDASAL
+415 LEGSGVSAL
-424 AAAPS
+424 DAAPS
-429 TALQDPAAAP
+429 ADD
-439 STGTQDTVIAPSTG
+439 STGAQDTAATSG
-453 TQDTVLTPSI
+453 TQDTVLTPEP
-463 VDPEPEQPAEKPV
+463 VDPQTEQPAEKPV
-476 YSAGTAAS
+476 DSADTAA
-484 STAASTPST
+484 PST
-493 VTSAS
+493 VTS
-498 STVSSAS
+498 VSGS
-505 GADTLA
+505 DTLA
-511 PSVGSPA
+511 PSVVSPA

-539 EVNEDAGTLT
+539 SVDSDADTLT
-549 VISGDVNGKV
+549 VISGDVDGKV
-559 DEVTL
+559 AEVTL
-564 FNTDVENV
+564 FNTEVENV
-572 ISVAYAQIALSEG
+572 ISVAYAQIELSEG
-585 DSDSDDDTASDIIEI
+585 DSDSDDDTASDIIET

-691 SFNKNEIT
+691 SFNENEIT
-699 KDNRVAT
+699 ADNRVAT

-714 LLPSVS
+714 LLDSVS
-720 HSGNI
+720 DSGNI
-725 TWRDITTGK
+725 TWRDSTGK

-739 TYNIDGDTVTF
+739 TYNIVGDTVTF
-750 TYNEDFADGKAFDGD
+750 TYNETFADGKAFDGD

-772 SSDSSMEGQTIH
+772 SSDSSMENQKIN

-938 DGKDSSTST
+938 DGKDSYTST

-989 DFLPAGLE
+989 DFLPAELE
-997 VVDVVKIQRGY
+997 VVGEVKIQRGY

-1013 KPVSAADFIKDGYS
+1013 KPVSAADFKKDNYT

-1060 IYTNTADFDG
+1060 TYTNTADFDG

-1103 TWQTSVSIPTG
+1103 TWKTSVSIPTG
-1114 WDEITLTD
+1114 WNEITLTD

-1134 DGTHYAVL
+1134 DDTHYAVL
-1142 SELKEEIKNNL
+1142 SELKDEIKNNL
-1153 HLTLFNSSDTV
+1153 HLTLFNSTETV
-1164 TMANASDYNVTF
+1164 TMANASEHDVTF

-1214 MELSSYHTVADISNA
+1214 MELSNYHTVADISNA
-1229 GIEEPWRFVNN
+1229 GIEEPWLFVNN
-1240 AASGG
+1240 AASGD
-1245 KTTDASYTY
+1245 KTSDASYTY

-1263 KLVYNENNFDAA
+1263 KLVYEYGNFNNA

-1284 DKNNGKIY
+1284 TSNGGKIY

-1297 PTSLTCKDELTTKD
+1297 PTSLTCKDPLTTKD

-1321 VTFDISSVD
+1321 VTFDISSVT
-1330 VGANEYKS
+1330 VGANEYKA
-1338 DGSVLH
+1338 DGSVNH
-1344 QTWFAHT
+1344 QAWFANT
-1351 IYGSNGRLDYEI
+1351 IYGSGGRSNYDI

-1373 THIGVND
+1373 THIGATD

-1386 FTINKGYNVSAKP
+1386 FTINSGYNVSDKP

-1412 DASWDDLRTQNIYRN
+1412 DVSWDDLRTENKYRN

-1432 GDKAETKTTV
+1432 GDKAETETTV

-1478 NPTGDNLLNTS
+1478 NPTGDKLLTTS
-1489 NTLTLTDTLSF
+1489 NTTLTLTDTLSF
-1500 DPSDNTSADLD
+1500 EPSDNTSADLD

-1544 IYDSPNHTM
+1544 TYDSPNHTM

-1626 LRGAIFQLAKWNK
+1626 LPGATFQLAKYNK
-1639 TTKTFDEVCTLKTNA
+1639 TTGKFEEVCTLKTNS

-1660 GLQDSSATAESFT
+1660 GLLDSSATAEIPT
-1673 ESSAQLL
+1673 MSSAQLL

-1695 YAPSK
+1695 YALSK

-1705 LWGAFSSIKRA
+1705 LWGAFSNTKQD
-1716 DAFNAATGGE
+1716 DAFKTATGE
-1726 SYIHDASEYD
+1726 TCVNDSEYNQGID
-1736 KWLDCNNV
+1736 SSKV

-1775 KTELALDRVNS
+1775 TTELALDKVNS
-1786 TYTATVELWRKG
+1786 TYTATVELRCKS
-1798 YQSGGEK
+1798 YQYSGEK
-1805 PDTKVE
+1805 SDTKVE
-1811 SVTLDSS
+1811 SVTLDNS
-1818 NNWSYSWNDL
+1818 NNWSYSWNNL
-1828 PLTDPADSSIT
+1828 PLTDSADSSIT

-1864 GTILLYNQVP
+1864 GTILLYNQV
-1874 EDANYELPSTGGS
+1874 ARGC
-1887 GTLPYTAVGGTMML
+1887 
-1901 TALAYSF
+1901 
-1908 IHRKRRHEGRA
+1908 
-1919 DD
+1919 

>member
-11 QFRENRHML
+11 QFRENRHTL

-39 WQLHGIGISMTAQ
+39 WQLHGVGISMTAQ
-52 YQCHEVEHTHT
+52 YQCGEVEHAHT
-63 AACYDK
+63 ADCYDK
-69 VLICGYTEGEL
+69 VLICGYTEGQL
-80 ENADEI
+80 ENADEV
-86 AAAEAAAGS
+86 AAAEAAAAS
-95 AQSSAEDEIMPLEL
+95 AAQSSAEEEIMPLEL

-116 PHEHTADCY
+116 PHEHTDDCY
-125 VEVQTLTCMEEEHTH
+125 TEVQTLTCMEEEHVH
-140 GDDCFDPEDGTLIC
+140 DDDCYDPEDGTLIC
-154 EKYEH
+154 EKFEH
-159 THGESC
+159 THDESC

-171 LACGLEEGELVE
+171 LTCGLEEGELVE

-204 LEPVVNTVEPIY
+204 LEPVVDTVEPIY
-216 HHHTDACYEKVLTC
+216 HHHTDACYEEVLVC
-230 PLPEHHHTVAC
+230 PLPEHHHTVSC

-263 ITGEWNKDLLSVAK
+263 ITGEWNEDLLSVAK

-282 EQSVKNFEIDPADG
+282 EQSEKNFEIDPADG
-296 VTLHYYSR
+296 VTLRYYSR
-304 YGQSYGNPYGEWDVM
+304 YGQSYGNAYGEWDVM
-319 FLSYC
+319 FLAYC

-348 SGMDWLLQEDGS
+348 SGMDWLLEEDGS

-377 VAVDSSAAGAE
+377 VAVDSSADSAE
-388 PDLDDLFNVDTADT
+388 PDLDDQFSVDAE
-402 SFSMDAAFENGAE
+402 FENSAD
-415 LEDSDASAL
+415 LEDSGVSAL
-424 AAAPS
+424 DAA
-429 TALQDPAAAP
+429 
-439 STGTQDTVIAPSTG
+439 
-453 TQDTVLTPSI
+453 
-463 VDPEPEQPAEKPV
+463 
-476 YSAGTAAS
+476 
-484 STAASTPST
+484 
-493 VTSAS
+493 
-498 STVSSAS
+498 
-505 GADTLA
+505 
-511 PSVGSPA
+511 PA

-539 EVNEDAGTLT
+539 SVDKDADTLT
-549 VISGDVNGKV
+549 VISGDVDGKV
-559 DEVTL
+559 AEVTL

-572 ISVAYAQIALSEG
+572 ISVAYAQIELSEG
-585 DSDSDDDTASDIIEI
+585 DSDSDDDISSDIIET

-691 SFNKNEIT
+691 SFNENEIT
-699 KDNRVAT
+699 ADNRVAT
-706 YKLPNGIT
+706 YKFPNGIT
-714 LLPSVS
+714 LLDSVS
-720 HSGNI
+720 DSGNI
-725 TWRDITTGK
+725 TWRDSTGK

-739 TYNIDGDTVTF
+739 TYNIVGDTVTF
-750 TYNEDFADGKAFDGD
+750 TYNETFADGKAFDGD

-772 SSDSSMEGQTIH
+772 SSDSSMENQKIN

-938 DGKDSSTST
+938 DGKDSYTST

-989 DFLPAGLE
+989 DFLPAELE
-997 VVDVVKIQRGY
+997 VVGEVKIQRGY

-1013 KPVSAADFIKDGYS
+1013 KPVSAADFKKDNYT

-1060 IYTNTADFDG
+1060 TYTNTADFDG

-1103 TWQTSVSIPTG
+1103 TWKTSVSIPTG
-1114 WDEITLTD
+1114 WNKITLTD

-1142 SELKEEIKNNL
+1142 SELKDEIKNNL
-1153 HLTLFNSSDTV
+1153 HLTLFNSTETV
-1164 TMANASDYNVTF
+1164 TMANASEHNVTF

-1214 MELSSYHTVADISNA
+1214 MELSNYHTVADISNA
-1229 GIEEPWRFVNN
+1229 GIEEPWRFVNT

-1245 KTTDASYTY
+1245 KTTDADYTY

-1284 DKNNGKIY
+1284 QKNNGKIY

-1297 PTSLTCKDELTTKD
+1297 PTSLTCKDLLTTKD
-1311 LVITDTLPAG
+1311 LEITDTLPAG
-1321 VTFDISSVD
+1321 VTFDISNVIT
-1330 VGANEYKS
+1330 VGALPLND
-1338 DGSVLH
+1338 DGSVPH
-1344 QTWFAHT
+1344 QGWLAQT
-1351 IYGSNGRLDYEI
+1351 IYGSDGRANYEI
-1363 SATKNFSASK
+1363 STTKNFSASK
-1373 THIGVND
+1373 THIGATD

-1386 FTINKGYNVSAKP
+1386 FTINKGYNVSNKP

-1406 SVSVAE
+1406 WVSVAE
-1412 DASWDDLRTQNIYRN
+1412 DASWDDLRTENKYRN

-1432 GDKAETKTTV
+1432 GDKAETETTV

-1478 NPTGDNLLNTS
+1478 NPTGDKLLTTS

-1500 DPSDNTSADLD
+1500 EPSDNTSADLD

-1544 IYDSPNHTM
+1544 TYDSPNHTM

-1580 VKNHANLIG
+1580 VKNHANLSG
-1589 LEEKWVDT
+1589 LVEKWVDT

-1603 STATVRFS
+1603 SSATVRFS

-1626 LRGAIFQLAKWNK
+1626 LPGATFQLAKWNS
-1639 TTKTFDEVCTLKTNA
+1639 TTKKFEEVRKLTTDA
-1654 SGQINF
+1654 AGQINF

-1695 YAPSK
+1695 YALSK

-1705 LWGAFSSIKRA
+1705 LWGAFSNTKQD
-1716 DAFNAATGGE
+1716 DAFKTATGE
-1726 SYIHDASEYD
+1726 TCVNDSEYNQGID
-1736 KWLDCNNV
+1736 SSKV

-1775 KTELALDRVNS
+1775 KTELALDKVNS
-1786 TYTATVELWRKG
+1786 TYTATVELWRKS
-1798 YQSGGEK
+1798 YQYGSQK
-1805 PDTKVE
+1805 SDDLVKT
-1811 SVTLDSS
+1811 VTLDNS
-1818 NNWSYSWNDL
+1818 NNWSYSWNNL
-1828 PLTDPADSSIT
+1828 PLTDSADSSIT

-1901 TALAYSF
+1901 SALAYSF
-1908 IHRKRRHEGRA
+1908 IHRKRRREGRA

>member
-1 MNDILKTYKE
+1 MNDILKTYME
-11 QFRENRHML
+11 RFRENRHTL

-39 WQLHGIGISMTAQ
+39 WQLHGVGISMTAQ
-52 YQCHEVEHTHT
+52 YQCGEEEHTHT
-63 AACYDK
+63 ADCYTK
-69 VLICGYTEGEL
+69 VLTCGYEEGEL
-80 ENADEI
+80 ENADEV
-86 AAAEAAAGS
+86 AAAAATSQPTVEAEPA
-95 AQSSAEDEIMPLEL
+95 PLSL

-116 PHEHTADCY
+116 PHEHTEDCY
-125 VEVQTLTCMEEEHTH
+125 TEVQTLTCMEEEHVH
-140 GDDCFDPEDGTLIC
+140 DDDCFDPEDGSLIC
-154 EKYEH
+154 DKFEH
-159 THGESC
+159 THDESC

-171 LACGLEEGELVE
+171 LTCGLEEGELVE
-183 QVVEPTQTAE
+183 QVVEPTQSAA
-193 LVAMAVAEPVA
+193 LAAMAVAEPVA
-204 LEPVVNTVEPIY
+204 LAPMVDTVEPIY
-216 HHHTDACYEKVLTC
+216 HHHTDACYEEVLTC

-257 ANADAV
+257 ANAEAV
-263 ITGEWNKDLLSVAK
+263 MTGNWAEDLVSVAQ

-282 EQSVKNFEIDPADG
+282 EQSEKNFEIDPADG
-296 VTLHYYSR
+296 VTLRYYSR

-324 LKYAEIPQSAIPQ
+324 LKYAGIPQSAIPQ

-348 SGMDWLLQEDGS
+348 SDMDWLLDNEDGS
-360 AAQPGDIV
+360 AADVGDIV

-377 VAVDSSAAGAE
+377 VAVDSSADGAA
-388 PDLDDLFNVDTADT
+388 DGLDDLFST
-402 SFSMDAAFENGAE
+402 DAEGENGAE
-415 LEDSDASAL
+415 LEESG
-424 AAAPS
+424 AAALD
-429 TALQDPAAAP
+429 TAPAAEDM
-439 STGTQDTVIAPSTG
+439 TTLDTPDLPDIP
-453 TQDTVLTPSI
+453 DT
-463 VDPEPEQPAEKPV
+463 A
-476 YSAGTAAS
+476 
-484 STAASTPST
+484 
-493 VTSAS
+493 
-498 STVSSAS
+498 
-505 GADTLA
+505 A

-524 TVTDALPVETVGIVS
+524 TVTDAQPVETVGIVS
-539 EVNEDAGTLT
+539 AVDSDAGTLT
-549 VISGDVNGKV
+549 VISGDVDGKV
-559 DEVTL
+559 AEVAL
-564 FNTDVENV
+564 YDADVENV
-572 ISVAYAQIALSEG
+572 ISVAYAQMALSEG
-585 DSDSDDDTASDIIEI
+585 DTASDITEI
-600 DPVFSCSVTTVYE
+600 DPVFSCSVTTVYG
-613 TASASAVR
+613 TVSASAMR
-621 PSRSRAARYAAP
+621 PAPSYVARYAAP
-633 STYAVT
+633 SMYAVA
-639 AVSATPVDMGTHI
+639 AVSATPVDMGSHI
-652 TNVSVQVPNS
+652 NYVIVQIPASTN
-662 TDGSGVVTSWKDAN
+662 GSGVVTSWKDAN

-691 SFNKNEIT
+691 GFAANEINA
-699 KDNRVAT
+699 DHRVAT

-714 LLPSVS
+714 LLSSVS

-725 TWRDITTGK
+725 TWRDTTGK

-739 TYNIDGDTVTF
+739 TYKIDADTVTF
-750 TYNEDFADGKAFDGD
+750 TYNKEFADGKAFDGN
-765 FEFKASA
+765 FEFQASA
-772 SSDSSMEGQTIH
+772 SSASSMEGKEIN
-784 FGGTTGSVTIK
+784 FGGTNGSVTIK
-795 KEDLISDL
+795 KEDLTHDL

-812 ASGKE
+812 ENGKE
-817 LIKYDSTAKTLD
+817 LITFDSKTKTLD

-860 SNATYRQDT
+860 SNATYQQNT
-869 IKLIKIAADGT
+869 IKLIKVDANGNK
-880 EKDVTTDY
+880 EDVTTAY
-888 QSKLTVGTELK
+888 QSNLTVSSNELK
-899 YDALP
+899 YNALP
-904 ELKAGEQYVLRY
+904 KLEAGEQYVLRY

-938 DGKDSSTST
+938 DGKDSYTST

-989 DFLPAGLE
+989 DFLPAELE
-997 VVDVVKIQRGY
+997 VVGEVKIQRGY

-1013 KPVSAADFIKDGYS
+1013 KPVSAADFKKDNYT

-1060 IYTNTADFDG
+1060 TYTNTADFDG

-1103 TWQTSVSIPTG
+1103 TWKTSVSIPTG
-1114 WDEITLTD
+1114 WNKITLTD

-1153 HLTLFNSSDTV
+1153 HLTLFNSTETV
-1164 TMANASDYNVTF
+1164 TMANASEHDVTF

-1214 MELSSYHTVADISNA
+1214 MELSNYHTVADISNA
-1229 GIEEPWRFVNN
+1229 GIEEPWRFVNT

-1245 KTTDASYTY
+1245 KTTDADYTY

-1284 DKNNGKIY
+1284 TSNGGKIY

-1297 PTSLTCKDELTTKD
+1297 PTSLTCKDPLTTKD

-1321 VTFDISSVD
+1321 VTFDISSVT
-1330 VGANEYKS
+1330 VGANEYKA
-1338 DGSVLH
+1338 DGSVNH
-1344 QTWFAHT
+1344 QAWFANT
-1351 IYGSNGRLDYEI
+1351 IYGSGGRSNYDI

-1373 THIGVND
+1373 THIGATD

-1386 FTINKGYNVSAKP
+1386 FTINKGYNVSDKP

-1412 DASWDDLRTQNIYRN
+1412 DASWDDLRTENKYRN

-1432 GDKAETKTTV
+1432 GDKAETETTV
-1442 KRSYEKLYKTGTIV
+1442 KRSYEKLYKTGTV
-1456 DEGTDATGNKL
+1456 VTEDPDASGKPT

-1478 NPTGDNLLNTS
+1478 NPTGDKLLTTS

-1500 DPSDNTSADLD
+1500 EPSDNTSADLD

-1544 IYDSPNHTM
+1544 TYDSPNHTM

-1580 VKNHANLIG
+1580 VKNHANLSG
-1589 LEEKWVDT
+1589 LVEKWVDT

-1603 STATVRFS
+1603 SSATVRFS

-1626 LRGAIFQLAKWNK
+1626 LPGATFQLAKWNK
-1639 TTKTFDEVCTLKTNA
+1639 TTGTFEEVCTLKTNS

-1660 GLQDSSATAESFT
+1660 GLLDSSATAET
-1673 ESSAQLL
+1673 TDTSSAQLL
-1680 CSTLYRIVETDAPTG
+1680 CNTLYRIVETYPPDG
-1695 YAPSK
+1695 YAISQ

-1705 LWGAFSSIKRA
+1705 LWGAFSNTTRA
-1716 DAFNAATGGE
+1716 EAFNAATGE
-1726 SYIHDASEYD
+1726 SYIHDAPKYD

-1775 KTELALDRVNS
+1775 KTELAPDKVNS
-1786 TYTATVELWRKG
+1786 TYTATVELWCKG
-1798 YQSGGEK
+1798 YQYSGEK
-1805 PDTKVE
+1805 SDTKVE

-1818 NNWSYSWNDL
+1818 NNWSYSWNNL

-1901 TALAYSF
+1901 SALAYSF
-1908 IHRKRRHEGRA
+1908 IHRKRRREGRA

>member
-11 QFRENRHML
+11 QFRENRHTL

-39 WQLHGIGISMTAQ
+39 WQLHGVGISMTAQ
-52 YQCHEVEHTHT
+52 YQCGEVEHAHT
-63 AACYDK
+63 ADCYDK
-69 VLICGYTEGEL
+69 VLICGYAEGEL
-80 ENADEI
+80 ENADEV
-86 AAAEAAAGS
+86 AAAEAAAAS
-95 AQSSAEDEIMPLEL
+95 AAQSSAEEEIMPLEL

-116 PHEHTADCY
+116 PHEHTDDCY
-125 VEVQTLTCMEEEHTH
+125 TEVQTLTCLEEEHVH
-140 GDDCFDPEDGTLIC
+140 DDDCYDPEDGSLIC
-154 EKYEH
+154 EKFEH
-159 THGESC
+159 THDESC

-171 LACGLEEGELVE
+171 LTCGLQEGELVE

-204 LEPVVNTVEPIY
+204 LEPVVDTVEPIY
-216 HHHTDACYEKVLTC
+216 HHHTDACYEEVLVC

-257 ANADAV
+257 ANAEAV
-263 ITGEWNKDLLSVAK
+263 ITGEWNEDLLSVAK

-282 EQSVKNFEIDPADG
+282 EQSEKNFEIDPADG
-296 VTLHYYSR
+296 VTLRYYSR
-304 YGQSYGNPYGEWDVM
+304 YGQSYGNAYGEWDVM
-319 FLSYC
+319 FLAYC

-348 SGMDWLLQEDGS
+348 SGMDWLLEEDGS

-377 VAVDSSAAGAE
+377 VAVDSSADSAE
-388 PDLDDLFNVDTADT
+388 PDLDDLFSVDTE
-402 SFSMDAAFENGAE
+402 FENSAE
-415 LEDSDASAL
+415 LEDSGVSAL
-424 AAAPS
+424 DAAPS
-429 TALQDPAAAP
+429 ADD
-439 STGTQDTVIAPSTG
+439 STGAQDTAATSG
-453 TQDTVLTPSI
+453 TQDTVLTPEP
-463 VDPEPEQPAEKPV
+463 VDPQTEQPAEKPV
-476 YSAGTAAS
+476 DSADTAA
-484 STAASTPST
+484 PST
-493 VTSAS
+493 VTS
-498 STVSSAS
+498 VS

-511 PSVGSPA
+511 PSVVSPA

-539 EVNEDAGTLT
+539 SVDEDADTLT
-549 VISGDVNGKV
+549 VISGDVDGKV
-559 DEVTL
+559 AEVTL
-564 FNTDVENV
+564 FNTEVENV
-572 ISVAYAQIALSEG
+572 ISVAYAQIELSEG
-585 DSDSDDDTASDIIEI
+585 DSDSDDDTASDIIET
-600 DPVFSCSVTTVYE
+600 DPVFSCSVTTVYG
-613 TASASAVR
+613 TVSASAVR
-621 PSRSRAARYAAP
+621 PSRSRAARYATP
-633 STYAVT
+633 STYAAA
-639 AVSATPVDMGTHI
+639 AVSATAVDMGTHI

-691 SFNKNEIT
+691 SFNKDEIT
-699 KDNRVAT
+699 KDNRIAT

-720 HSGNI
+720 DSGNI
-725 TWRDITTGK
+725 TWRDSTGK

-739 TYNIDGDTVTF
+739 TYNIVGDTVTF
-750 TYNEDFADGKAFDGD
+750 TYNETFADGKAFDGD

-772 SSDSSMEGQTIH
+772 SSDSSMEGQTIN

-923 DDYTYKAINKVKAEF
+923 ADYTYKAINKVKAEF
-938 DGKDSSTST
+938 DGKDSSTSK
-947 EVKNTNPRLTKS
+947 EVKNTEPRLTKS
-959 GNYDASSRIITWT
+959 GNYDANSRIITWT
-972 VKINNPY
+972 VTIKNPY
-979 GEDLRGKTFK
+979 GEDLRGKKFT
-989 DFLPAGLE
+989 DLLPAGLE
-997 VVDVVKIQRGY
+997 VVNNVEITRGHW
-1008 YSDDI
+1008 SDDI
-1013 KPVSAADFIKDGYS
+1013 KPVSAEDFKKAGYS
-1027 YTFPTDL
+1027 YTFPTDKS
-1034 AHGPETESF
+1034 ETAAF
-1043 YTIEIKT
+1043 YTIKIQT
-1050 KVPDNTTVGT
+1050 KVPDGTAVGT
-1060 IYTNTADFDG
+1060 TYTNTAEFDG
-1070 SGASGDVTVTDRS
+1070 NSASGDVTVTDRS

-1153 HLTLFNSSDTV
+1153 HLTLFNSSETV
-1164 TMANASDYNVTF
+1164 TMANASTHHVKF

-1182 ENNAVVT
+1182 ESGNSTTDN
-1189 NDDAHVTKFS
+1189 DAHVTMFT
-1199 ITAKLADGKTLDATS
+1199 ITAKLDAGETLDATS
-1214 MELSSYHTVADISNA
+1214 MELSSYHTVADISSA

-1284 DKNNGKIY
+1284 KKNNGKIY

-1297 PTSLTCKDELTTKD
+1297 PTSLTSKDDLATKD

-1351 IYGSNGRLDYEI
+1351 IYGSNGRSNYDI

-1386 FTINKGYNVSAKP
+1386 FTINKGYNVSDKP

-1412 DASWDDLRTQNIYRN
+1412 DASWDDLRTQNTYRN

-1432 GDKAETKTTV
+1432 GDKAETETTV
-1442 KRSYEKLYKTGTIV
+1442 KRSYEKLYKTGTV
-1456 DEGTDATGNKL
+1456 VTEAPDASGKPT

-1478 NPTGDNLLNTS
+1478 NPTGAKLLTTS

-1500 DPSDNTSADLD
+1500 NPSDNTSADLD

-1520 TLDTTTGNLVAD
+1520 TLDTTTGNIVAD

-1544 IYDSPNHTM
+1544 TYDSPNHTM

-1580 VKNHANLIG
+1580 VKNHANLSG

-1626 LRGAIFQLAKWNK
+1626 LPGATFELAKWNI
-1639 TTKTFDEVCTLKTNA
+1639 TNKTFDKVCDLTTNS

-1695 YAPSK
+1695 YALSK

-1705 LWGAFSSIKRA
+1705 LWGAFSNTKRA
-1716 DAFNAATGGE
+1716 DAFNAATGE
-1726 SYIHDASEYD
+1726 SFIHDASEYD

-1775 KTELALDRVNS
+1775 KTELALDKVNS

-1798 YQSGGEK
+1798 YQHGGQKSG
-1805 PDTKVE
+1805 DLVE
-1811 SVTLDSS
+1811 TVTLDNS
-1818 NNWSYSWNDL
+1818 NNWNYSWNNL

-1908 IHRKRRHEGRA
+1908 IHRKRRREGRA

>member
-11 QFRENRHML
+11 QFRENRHTL

-39 WQLHGIGISMTAQ
+39 WQLHGVGISMTAQ
-52 YQCHEVEHTHT
+52 YQCGEVEHAHT
-63 AACYDK
+63 ADCYDK
-69 VLICGYTEGEL
+69 VLICGYTEGQL
-80 ENADEI
+80 ENADEV
-86 AAAEAAAGS
+86 AAAEAAAAS
-95 AQSSAEDEIMPLEL
+95 AAQSSAEEEIMPLEL

-116 PHEHTADCY
+116 PHEHTDDCY
-125 VEVQTLTCMEEEHTH
+125 TEVQTLTCMEEEHVH
-140 GDDCFDPEDGTLIC
+140 DDDCYDPEDGTLIC
-154 EKYEH
+154 EKFEH
-159 THGESC
+159 THDESC

-171 LACGLEEGELVE
+171 LTCGLEEGELVE

-204 LEPVVNTVEPIY
+204 LEPVVDTVEPIY
-216 HHHTDACYEKVLTC
+216 HHHTDACYEEVLVC
-230 PLPEHHHTVAC
+230 PLPEHHHTVSC

-263 ITGEWNKDLLSVAK
+263 ITGEWNEDLLSVAK

-282 EQSVKNFEIDPADG
+282 EQSEKNFEIDPADG
-296 VTLHYYSR
+296 VTLRYYSR
-304 YGQSYGNPYGEWDVM
+304 YGQSYGNAYGEWDVM
-319 FLSYC
+319 FLAYC

-348 SGMDWLLQEDGS
+348 SGMDWLLEEDGS

-377 VAVDSSAAGAE
+377 VAVDSSADSAE
-388 PDLDDLFNVDTADT
+388 PDLDDLFSVDTE
-402 SFSMDAAFENGAE
+402 FENSAE
-415 LEDSDASAL
+415 LEGSGVSAQD
-424 AAAPS
+424 AAPS
-429 TALQDPAAAP
+429 ASD
-439 STGTQDTVIAPSTG
+439 STGAQDTAATSG
-453 TQDTVLTPSI
+453 TQDTVLTPEP
-463 VDPEPEQPAEKPV
+463 VDPQTEQPAEKPV
-476 YSAGTAAS
+476 DSADTAA
-484 STAASTPST
+484 PST
-493 VTSAS
+493 VTS
-498 STVSSAS
+498 VS

-511 PSVGSPA
+511 PSVVSPA

-539 EVNEDAGTLT
+539 SVDEDADTLT
-549 VISGDVNGKV
+549 VISGDVDGKV
-559 DEVTL
+559 AEVTL

-572 ISVAYAQIALSEG
+572 ISVAYAQIELSEG
-585 DSDSDDDTASDIIEI
+585 DSDSDDDTASDIIET

-691 SFNKNEIT
+691 SFNENEIT
-699 KDNRVAT
+699 ADNRVAT
-706 YKLPNGIT
+706 YKFPNGIT
-714 LLPSVS
+714 LLDSVS
-720 HSGNI
+720 DSGNI
-725 TWRDITTGK
+725 TWRDSTGK

-739 TYNIDGDTVTF
+739 TYNIVGDTVTF
-750 TYNEDFADGKAFDGD
+750 TYNETFADGKAFDGD

-772 SSDSSMEGQTIH
+772 SSDSSMENQKIN

-938 DGKDSSTST
+938 DGKDSYTST

-959 GNYDASSRIITWT
+959 GNYDANSRIITWT
-972 VKINNPY
+972 VTIKNPY
-979 GEDLRGKTFK
+979 GEDLRGKKFT
-989 DFLPAGLE
+989 DLLPAGLE
-997 VVDVVKIQRGY
+997 VVNNVEITRGY
-1008 YSDDI
+1008 WSDDI
-1013 KPVSAADFIKDGYS
+1013 KPVSAEDFKKAGCS
-1027 YTFPTDL
+1027 YTFPTDKS
-1034 AHGPETESF
+1034 ETAAF
-1043 YTIEIKT
+1043 YTIKIQT
-1050 KVPDNTTVGT
+1050 KVPDGTAVGT
-1060 IYTNTADFDG
+1060 TYTNTADFDG
-1070 SGASGDVTVTDRS
+1070 NSASGEVTVTDRS
-1083 SYLNK
+1083 SYLSK
-1088 SLSKAE
+1088 SLSTAE

-1114 WDEITLTD
+1114 WNKITLTD
-1122 TIHDAEVNGTEQ
+1122 TIHDAEVEGIEQ

-1142 SELKEEIKNNL
+1142 SELRDEIKANL
-1153 HLTLFNSSDTV
+1153 YLTLFNSSETV
-1164 TMANASDYNVTF
+1164 TMANASEHHVTF

-1182 ENNAVVT
+1182 EHGNTITNN
-1189 NDDAHVTKFS
+1189 DAHVAKFT
-1199 ITAKLADGKTLDATS
+1199 ITANLADGQTLDATS
-1214 MELSSYHTVADISNA
+1214 MVLSSYHTVADISNA
-1229 GIEEPWRFVNN
+1229 GIEEPWLFVNN
-1240 AASGG
+1240 AASGD
-1245 KTTDASYTY
+1245 KTSDASYTY

-1263 KLVYNENNFDAA
+1263 KLVYEYGNFNNA

-1284 DKNNGKIY
+1284 TSNGGKIY

-1297 PTSLTCKDELTTKD
+1297 PTSLTCKDPLTTKD

-1321 VTFDISSVD
+1321 VTFDISSVT
-1330 VGANEYKS
+1330 VGANEYKA
-1338 DGSVLH
+1338 DGSVPH
-1344 QTWFAHT
+1344 QGWLAQT
-1351 IYGSNGRLDYEI
+1351 IYGSDGRANYEI
-1363 SATKNFSASK
+1363 STTKNFSASK
-1373 THIGVND
+1373 THIGATD

-1386 FTINKGYNVSAKP
+1386 FTINKGYNVSNKP

-1406 SVSVAE
+1406 WVSVAE
-1412 DASWDDLRTQNIYRN
+1412 DASWDDLRTENKYRN

-1432 GDKAETKTTV
+1432 GDKAETETTV

-1478 NPTGDNLLNTS
+1478 NPTGDKLLTTS

-1500 DPSDNTSADLD
+1500 EPSDNTSADLD

-1544 IYDSPNHTM
+1544 TYDSPNHTM

-1580 VKNHANLIG
+1580 VKNHANLTG
-1589 LEEKWVDT
+1589 LVEKWVDT

-1603 STATVRFS
+1603 SSATVRFS

-1626 LRGAIFQLAKWNK
+1626 LPGATFQLAKWNK
-1639 TTKTFDEVCTLKTNA
+1639 TAGTFEEVCTLKTNA

-1660 GLQDSSATAESFT
+1660 GLLDSSATAEIPT
-1673 ESSAQLL
+1673 MSSAQLL

-1695 YAPSK
+1695 YALSK

-1705 LWGAFSSIKRA
+1705 LWGAFSNTKRA
-1716 DAFNAATGGE
+1716 DAFNAATGE
-1726 SYIHDASEYD
+1726 SSIHDASEYD

-1775 KTELALDRVNS
+1775 KTELALDKVNS
-1786 TYTATVELWRKG
+1786 TYTATVELWRKS
-1798 YQSGGEK
+1798 YQYGSQK
-1805 PDTKVE
+1805 SDDLVKT
-1811 SVTLDSS
+1811 VTLDNS
-1818 NNWSYSWNDL
+1818 NNWSYSWNNL
-1828 PLTDPADSSIT
+1828 PLTDSADSSIT

-1901 TALAYSF
+1901 SALAYSF
-1908 IHRKRRHEGRA
+1908 IHRKRRREGRA

>member
-1 MNDILKTYKE
+1 M
-11 QFRENRHML
+11 
-20 RRYTAFVLALAMIT
+20 
-34 TLFVN
+34 
-39 WQLHGIGISMTAQ
+39 
-52 YQCHEVEHTHT
+52 
-63 AACYDK
+63 
-69 VLICGYTEGEL
+69 
-80 ENADEI
+80 
-86 AAAEAAAGS
+86 
-95 AQSSAEDEIMPLEL
+95 
-109 EPQIEFV
+109 
-116 PHEHTADCY
+116 
-125 VEVQTLTCMEEEHTH
+125 
-140 GDDCFDPEDGTLIC
+140 
-154 EKYEH
+154 
-159 THGESC
+159 
-165 YTTEYE
+165 
-171 LACGLEEGELVE
+171 E
-183 QVVEPTQTAE
+183 QVVEPTQSAE
-193 LVAMAVAEPVA
+193 LAAMAVAEPVA
-204 LEPVVNTVEPIY
+204 LEPTVDTVEPIY
-216 HHHTDACYEKVLTC
+216 HHHTDACYEEVLTC

-241 LSDTSADL
+241 LSDTSADV

-257 ANADAV
+257 ANAEAV
-263 ITGEWNKDLLSVAK
+263 MTGNWDEDLLSVAK

-282 EQSVKNFEIDPADG
+282 EQSEKNFEIDPADG
-296 VTLHYYSR
+296 VTLRYYSR
-304 YGQSYGNPYGEWDVM
+304 YGQSYGNAYGEWDVM
-319 FLSYC
+319 FLAYC

-348 SGMDWLLQEDGS
+348 SGMDWLLEEDGS

-377 VAVDSSAAGAE
+377 VAVDSSADSAE
-388 PDLDDLFNVDTADT
+388 PDLDDLFNVDTE
-402 SFSMDAAFENGAE
+402 FENSAE
-415 LEDSDASAL
+415 LEGSGVSAQD
-424 AAAPS
+424 AAPS
-429 TALQDPAAAP
+429 ADD
-439 STGTQDTVIAPSTG
+439 STGAQDTAATSG
-453 TQDTVLTPSI
+453 TQDTVLTPEP
-463 VDPEPEQPAEKPV
+463 VDPQTEQPAEKPV
-476 YSAGTAAS
+476 DS
-484 STAASTPST
+484 
-493 VTSAS
+493 
-498 STVSSAS
+498 
-505 GADTLA
+505 ADTAA
-511 PSVGSPA
+511 PSVVSPA

-539 EVNEDAGTLT
+539 SVDKDADTLT
-549 VISGDVNGKV
+549 VISGDVDGKV
-559 DEVTL
+559 AEVTL

-572 ISVAYAQIALSEG
+572 ISVAYAQIELSEG
-585 DSDSDDDTASDIIEI
+585 DSDSDDDISSDIIET

-639 AVSATPVDMGTHI
+639 AVSATAVDMGTHI

-691 SFNKNEIT
+691 SFNENEIT
-699 KDNRVAT
+699 ADNRVAT

-714 LLPSVS
+714 LLDSVS
-720 HSGNI
+720 DSGNI
-725 TWRDITTGK
+725 TWRDSTGK

-739 TYNIDGDTVTF
+739 TYNIVGDTVTF
-750 TYNEDFADGKAFDGD
+750 TYNETFADGKAFDGD

-772 SSDSSMEGQTIH
+772 SSDSSMENQKIN

-839 NGTGDTVNLTDFF
+839 NGTGTAVDITDFF
-852 DTVNSSLP
+852 DTASSSLGKFQE
-860 SNATYRQDT
+860 STVE
-869 IKLIKIAADGT
+869 LIKIAADGT
-880 EKDVTTDY
+880 ETNVTATYKAQLNVND
-888 QSKLTVGTELK
+888 SELK
-899 YDALP
+899 YTALP
-904 ELKAGEQYVLRY
+904 KLEAGEQYVLRY

-938 DGKDSSTST
+938 DGKDSYTST

-989 DFLPAGLE
+989 DFLPAELE
-997 VVDVVKIQRGY
+997 VVGEVKIQRGY

-1013 KPVSAADFIKDGYS
+1013 KPVSAADFKKDNYT

-1060 IYTNTADFDG
+1060 TYTNTADFDG

-1103 TWQTSVSIPTG
+1103 TWKTSVSIPTG
-1114 WDEITLTD
+1114 WNKITLTD

-1134 DGTHYAVL
+1134 AGTHYAVL
-1142 SELKEEIKNNL
+1142 SELKDEIKNNL
-1153 HLTLFNSSDTV
+1153 HLTLFNSTETV
-1164 TMANASDYNVTF
+1164 TMANASEHDVTF

-1199 ITAKLADGKTLDATS
+1199 ITAKLADGKSLDATS
-1214 MELSSYHTVADISNA
+1214 MELSNYHTVADISNA
-1229 GIEEPWRFVNN
+1229 GIEEPWRFVNT
-1240 AASGG
+1240 AASGD
-1245 KTTDASYTY
+1245 KTSDASYTY

-1284 DKNNGKIY
+1284 QKNNGKIY

-1297 PTSLTCKDELTTKD
+1297 PTSLTCKDLLTTKD
-1311 LVITDTLPAG
+1311 LEITDTLPAG
-1321 VTFDISSVD
+1321 VTFDISNVIT
-1330 VGANEYKS
+1330 VGALPLND
-1338 DGSVLH
+1338 DGSVPH
-1344 QTWFAHT
+1344 QGWLAQT
-1351 IYGSNGRLDYEI
+1351 IYGSDGRANYEI
-1363 SATKNFSASK
+1363 STTKNFSASK
-1373 THIGVND
+1373 THIGATD

-1386 FTINKGYNVSAKP
+1386 FTINKGYNVSNKP

-1406 SVSVAE
+1406 WVSVAE
-1412 DASWDDLRTQNIYRN
+1412 DASWDDLRTENKYRN

-1432 GDKAETKTTV
+1432 GDKAETETTV
-1442 KRSYEKLYKTGTIV
+1442 KRSYEKLYKTGTV
-1456 DEGTDATGNKL
+1456 VTEDPDASGKPT

-1478 NPTGDNLLNTS
+1478 NPTGDKLLTTS

-1500 DPSDNTSADLD
+1500 EPSDNTSADLD

-1544 IYDSPNHTM
+1544 TYDSPNHTM

-1580 VKNHANLIG
+1580 VKNHANLSG
-1589 LEEKWVDT
+1589 LVEKWVDT

-1603 STATVRFS
+1603 SSATVRFS

-1626 LRGAIFQLAKWNK
+1626 LPGATFQLAKWNS
-1639 TTKTFDEVCTLKTNA
+1639 TTKKFEEVRKLTTDA
-1654 SGQINF
+1654 AGQINF

-1695 YAPSK
+1695 YALSK

-1705 LWGAFSSIKRA
+1705 LWGAFSNTKQD
-1716 DAFNAATGGE
+1716 DAFKTATGE
-1726 SYIHDASEYD
+1726 TCVNDSEYNQGID
-1736 KWLDCNNV
+1736 SSKV

-1775 KTELALDRVNS
+1775 KTELALDKVNS
-1786 TYTATVELWRKG
+1786 TYTATVELWRKS
-1798 YQSGGEK
+1798 YQYSGEK
-1805 PDTKVE
+1805 SDTKVE

-1818 NNWSYSWNDL
+1818 NKWSYSWNNL
-1828 PLTDPADSSIT
+1828 PLTDSADSSIT

-1901 TALAYSF
+1901 SALAYSF
-1908 IHRKRRHEGRA
+1908 IHRKRRREGRA

>member
-11 QFRENRHML
+11 QFRENRHTL

-39 WQLHGIGISMTAQ
+39 WQLHGVGISMTAQ
-52 YQCHEVEHTHT
+52 YQCGEVEHAHT
-63 AACYDK
+63 ADCYDK
-69 VLICGYTEGEL
+69 VLICGYTEGQL
-80 ENADEI
+80 ENADEV
-86 AAAEAAAGS
+86 AAAEAAAAS
-95 AQSSAEDEIMPLEL
+95 AAQSSAEEEIMPLEL

-116 PHEHTADCY
+116 PHEHTDDCY
-125 VEVQTLTCMEEEHTH
+125 TEVQTLTCMEEEHVH
-140 GDDCFDPEDGTLIC
+140 DDDCYDPEDGTLIC
-154 EKYEH
+154 EKFEH
-159 THGESC
+159 THDESC

-171 LACGLEEGELVE
+171 LTCGLEEGELVE
-183 QVVEPTQTAE
+183 QVVEPTQSAE

-204 LEPVVNTVEPIY
+204 LEPVVDTVEPIY
-216 HHHTDACYEKVLTC
+216 HHHTDACYEEVLVC
-230 PLPEHHHTVAC
+230 PLPEHHHTVSC

-257 ANADAV
+257 ANADTV
-263 ITGEWNKDLLSVAK
+263 ITGEWNEDLLSVAK

-282 EQSVKNFEIDPADG
+282 EQSEKNFEIDPADG
-296 VTLHYYSR
+296 VTLRYYSR
-304 YGQSYGNPYGEWDVM
+304 YGQSYGNAYGEWDVM
-319 FLSYC
+319 FLAYC

-348 SGMDWLLQEDGS
+348 SGMDWLLEEDGS

-377 VAVDSSAAGAE
+377 VAVDSSADSAE
-388 PDLDDLFNVDTADT
+388 PDLDDLFSVDAE
-402 SFSMDAAFENGAE
+402 FENSAE
-415 LEDSDASAL
+415 LEDSGVSAL
-424 AAAPS
+424 DAAPS
-429 TALQDPAAAP
+429 ADD
-439 STGTQDTVIAPSTG
+439 STGAQDTVATSG
-453 TQDTVLTPSI
+453 TQDTVLTPEP
-463 VDPEPEQPAEKPV
+463 VDPQTEQPAEKPV
-476 YSAGTAAS
+476 DSADTAA
-484 STAASTPST
+484 PST
-493 VTSAS
+493 VTS
-498 STVSSAS
+498 VS

-511 PSVGSPA
+511 PSVVSPA

-539 EVNEDAGTLT
+539 SVDSDADTLT
-549 VISGDVNGKV
+549 VISGDVDGKV
-559 DEVTL
+559 AEVTL
-564 FNTDVENV
+564 FNTEVENV
-572 ISVAYAQIALSEG
+572 ISVAYAQIELSEG
-585 DSDSDDDTASDIIEI
+585 DSDSDDDTASDIIET

-691 SFNKNEIT
+691 SFNENEIT
-699 KDNRVAT
+699 ADNRVAT

-714 LLPSVS
+714 LLDSVS
-720 HSGNI
+720 DSGNI
-725 TWRDITTGK
+725 TWRDSTGK

-739 TYNIDGDTVTF
+739 TYNIVGDTVTF
-750 TYNEDFADGKAFDGD
+750 TYNETFADGKAFDGD

-772 SSDSSMEGQTIH
+772 SSDSSMENQKIN

-938 DGKDSSTST
+938 DGKDSSTSK
-947 EVKNTNPRLTKS
+947 EVKNTEPRLTKS
-959 GNYDASSRIITWT
+959 GNYDANSRIITWT
-972 VKINNPY
+972 VTIKNPY
-979 GEDLRGKTFK
+979 GEDLRGKKFT
-989 DFLPAGLE
+989 DLLPAGLE
-997 VVDVVKIQRGY
+997 VVNNVEITRGY
-1008 YSDDI
+1008 WSDDI
-1013 KPVSAADFIKDGYS
+1013 KPVSAEDFKKAGCS
-1027 YTFPTDL
+1027 YTFPTDKS
-1034 AHGPETESF
+1034 ETAAF
-1043 YTIEIKT
+1043 YTIKIQT
-1050 KVPDNTTVGT
+1050 KVPDGTAVGT
-1060 IYTNTADFDG
+1060 TYTNTADFDG
-1070 SGASGDVTVTDRS
+1070 NSASGEVTVTDRS
-1083 SYLNK
+1083 SYLSK
-1088 SLSKAE
+1088 SLSTAE

-1114 WDEITLTD
+1114 WNKITLTD
-1122 TIHDAEVNGTEQ
+1122 TIHDAEVEGIEQ

-1142 SELKEEIKNNL
+1142 SELRDEIKANL
-1153 HLTLFNSSDTV
+1153 YLTLFNSSETV
-1164 TMANASDYNVTF
+1164 TMANASEHHVTF

-1182 ENNAVVT
+1182 EHGNTITNN
-1189 NDDAHVTKFS
+1189 DAHVAKFT
-1199 ITAKLADGKTLDATS
+1199 ITANLADGQTLDATS
-1214 MELSSYHTVADISNA
+1214 MVLSSYHTVADISNA
-1229 GIEEPWRFVNN
+1229 GIEEPWLFVNN
-1240 AASGG
+1240 AASGD
-1245 KTTDASYTY
+1245 KTSDASYTY

-1263 KLVYNENNFDAA
+1263 KLVYEYGNFNNA

-1284 DKNNGKIY
+1284 TSNGGKIY

-1297 PTSLTCKDELTTKD
+1297 PTSLTCKDPLTTKD

-1321 VTFDISSVD
+1321 VTFDISSVT
-1330 VGANEYKS
+1330 VGANEYKA
-1338 DGSVLH
+1338 DGSVNH
-1344 QTWFAHT
+1344 QAWFANT
-1351 IYGSNGRLDYEI
+1351 IYGSGGRSNYDI

-1373 THIGVND
+1373 THIGATD

-1386 FTINKGYNVSAKP
+1386 FTINKGYNVSNKP

-1406 SVSVAE
+1406 WVSVAE
-1412 DASWDDLRTQNIYRN
+1412 DASWDDLRTENKYRN

-1432 GDKAETKTTV
+1432 GDKAETETTV
-1442 KRSYEKLYKTGTIV
+1442 KRSYEKLYKTGTV
-1456 DEGTDATGNKL
+1456 VTEDPDASGKPT

-1478 NPTGDNLLNTS
+1478 NPTGDKLLTTS
-1489 NTLTLTDTLSF
+1489 NTTLTLTDTLSF
-1500 DPSDNTSADLD
+1500 EPSDNTSADLD

-1544 IYDSPNHTM
+1544 TYDSPNHTM

-1580 VKNHANLIG
+1580 VKNHANLSG
-1589 LEEKWVDT
+1589 LVEKWVDT

-1603 STATVRFS
+1603 SSATVRFS

-1626 LRGAIFQLAKWNK
+1626 LPGATFELAKWNK
-1639 TTKTFDEVCTLKTNA
+1639 TTNTFDVVRTLPTNT

-1660 GLQDSSATAESFT
+1660 SLQGSSATAEIIT

-1680 CSTLYRIVETDAPTG
+1680 CNTLYRIVETDAPDG
-1695 YAPSK
+1695 YAISQ

-1705 LWGAFSSIKRA
+1705 LWGAFSNTTRA
-1716 DAFNAATGGE
+1716 EAFNAATGE
-1726 SYIHDASEYD
+1726 SSIHDASEYD

-1775 KTELALDRVNS
+1775 KTELALDKVNS
-1786 TYTATVELWRKG
+1786 TYTATVKLRRKS
-1798 YQSGGEK
+1798 YQYGSQK
-1805 PDTKVE
+1805 SDDLVKT
-1811 SVTLDSS
+1811 VTLDNS
-1818 NNWSYSWNDL
+1818 NNWSYSWNNL
-1828 PLTDPADSSIT
+1828 PLTDPADSSIA

-1901 TALAYSF
+1901 SALAYSF
-1908 IHRKRRHEGRA
+1908 IHRKRRREGRA

>member
-11 QFRENRHML
+11 QFRENRHTL

-39 WQLHGIGISMTAQ
+39 WQLHGVGISMTAQ
-52 YQCHEVEHTHT
+52 YQCGEVEHAHT
-63 AACYDK
+63 ADCYDK
-69 VLICGYTEGEL
+69 VLICGYTEGQL
-80 ENADEI
+80 ENADEV
-86 AAAEAAAGS
+86 AAAEAAAAS
-95 AQSSAEDEIMPLEL
+95 AAQSSAEEEIMPLEL

-116 PHEHTADCY
+116 PHEHTDDCY
-125 VEVQTLTCMEEEHTH
+125 TEVQTLTCMEEEHVH
-140 GDDCFDPEDGTLIC
+140 DDDCYDPEDGTLIC
-154 EKYEH
+154 EKFEH
-159 THGESC
+159 THDESC

-171 LACGLEEGELVE
+171 LTCGLEEGELVE

-204 LEPVVNTVEPIY
+204 LEPVVDTVEPIY
-216 HHHTDACYEKVLTC
+216 HHHTDACYEEVLVC
-230 PLPEHHHTVAC
+230 PLPEHHHTVSC

-263 ITGEWNKDLLSVAK
+263 ITGEWNEDLLSVAK

-282 EQSVKNFEIDPADG
+282 EQSEKNFEIDPADG
-296 VTLHYYSR
+296 VTLRYYSR
-304 YGQSYGNPYGEWDVM
+304 YGQSYGNAYGEWDVM
-319 FLSYC
+319 FLAYC

-348 SGMDWLLQEDGS
+348 SGMDWLLEEDGS

-377 VAVDSSAAGAE
+377 VAVDSSADSAE
-388 PDLDDLFNVDTADT
+388 PDLDDLFSVDAE
-402 SFSMDAAFENGAE
+402 FENSAE
-415 LEDSDASAL
+415 PEGSGVSAL
-424 AAAPS
+424 DAAPS
-429 TALQDPAAAP
+429 ADD
-439 STGTQDTVIAPSTG
+439 STGAQDTAATSG
-453 TQDTVLTPSI
+453 TQDTVLTPEP
-463 VDPEPEQPAEKPV
+463 VDPQTEQPAEKPV
-476 YSAGTAAS
+476 DSADTAA
-484 STAASTPST
+484 PST
-493 VTSAS
+493 VTS
-498 STVSSAS
+498 VS

-511 PSVGSPA
+511 PSVVSPA

-539 EVNEDAGTLT
+539 SVDKDADTLT
-549 VISGDVNGKV
+549 VISGDVDGKV
-559 DEVTL
+559 AEVTL

-572 ISVAYAQIALSEG
+572 ISVAYAQIELSEG
-585 DSDSDDDTASDIIEI
+585 DSDSDDDTASDIIET

-691 SFNKNEIT
+691 SFNENEIT
-699 KDNRVAT
+699 ADNRVAT

-714 LLPSVS
+714 LLDSVS
-720 HSGNI
+720 DSGNI
-725 TWRDITTGK
+725 TWRDSTGK

-739 TYNIDGDTVTF
+739 TYNIVGDTVTF
-750 TYNEDFADGKAFDGD
+750 TYNETFADGKAFDGD

-772 SSDSSMEGQTIH
+772 SSDSSMENQKIN

-938 DGKDSSTST
+938 DGKDSSTSK
-947 EVKNTNPRLTKS
+947 EVKNTEPRLTKS
-959 GNYDASSRIITWT
+959 GNYDANSRIITWT
-972 VKINNPY
+972 VTIKNPY
-979 GEDLRGKTFK
+979 GEDLRGKKFT
-989 DFLPAGLE
+989 DLLPAGLE
-997 VVDVVKIQRGY
+997 VVNNVEITRGY
-1008 YSDDI
+1008 WSDDI
-1013 KPVSAADFIKDGYS
+1013 KPVSAEDFKKAGCS
-1027 YTFPTDL
+1027 YTFPTDKS
-1034 AHGPETESF
+1034 ETAAF
-1043 YTIEIKT
+1043 YTIKIQT
-1050 KVPDNTTVGT
+1050 KVPDGTAVGT
-1060 IYTNTADFDG
+1060 TYTNTADFDG
-1070 SGASGDVTVTDRS
+1070 NSASGEVTVTDRS
-1083 SYLNK
+1083 SYLSK
-1088 SLSKAE
+1088 SLSTAE

-1114 WDEITLTD
+1114 WNKITLTD
-1122 TIHDAEVNGTEQ
+1122 TIHDAEVEGIEQ

-1142 SELKEEIKNNL
+1142 SELRDEIKANL
-1153 HLTLFNSSDTV
+1153 YLTLFNSSETV
-1164 TMANASDYNVTF
+1164 TMANASEHHVTF

-1182 ENNAVVT
+1182 EHGNTITNN
-1189 NDDAHVTKFS
+1189 DAHVAKFT
-1199 ITAKLADGKTLDATS
+1199 ITANLADGQTLDATS
-1214 MELSSYHTVADISNA
+1214 MVLSSYHTVADISNA
-1229 GIEEPWRFVNN
+1229 GIEEPWLFVNN
-1240 AASGG
+1240 AASGD
-1245 KTTDASYTY
+1245 KTSDASYTY

-1263 KLVYNENNFDAA
+1263 KLVYEYGNFNNA

-1284 DKNNGKIY
+1284 TSNGGKIY

-1297 PTSLTCKDELTTKD
+1297 PTSLTCKDPLTTKD

-1321 VTFDISSVD
+1321 VTFDISSVT
-1330 VGANEYKS
+1330 VGANEYKA
-1338 DGSVLH
+1338 DGSVNH
-1344 QTWFAHT
+1344 QAWFANT
-1351 IYGSNGRLDYEI
+1351 IYGSGGRSNYDI

-1373 THIGVND
+1373 THIGATD

-1386 FTINKGYNVSAKP
+1386 FTINKGYNVSNKP

-1412 DASWDDLRTQNIYRN
+1412 DASWDDLRTENKYRN

-1432 GDKAETKTTV
+1432 GDKAETETTV
-1442 KRSYEKLYKTGTIV
+1442 KRSYEKLYKTGTV
-1456 DEGTDATGNKL
+1456 VTEDPDASGKPT

-1478 NPTGDNLLNTS
+1478 NPTGDKLLTTS

-1500 DPSDNTSADLD
+1500 EPSDNTSADLD

-1544 IYDSPNHTM
+1544 TYDSPNHTM

-1580 VKNHANLIG
+1580 VKNHANLSG
-1589 LEEKWVDT
+1589 LVEKWVDT

-1603 STATVRFS
+1603 SSATVRFS

-1626 LRGAIFQLAKWNK
+1626 LPGATFQLAKWNK
-1639 TTKTFDEVCTLKTNA
+1639 TTGTFEEVCTLKTNS

-1660 GLQDSSATAESFT
+1660 GLLDSSATAET
-1673 ESSAQLL
+1673 TDTSSAQLL

-1695 YAPSK
+1695 YALSK

-1705 LWGAFSSIKRA
+1705 LWGAFSNTKRA
-1716 DAFNAATGGE
+1716 DAFNAATGE
-1726 SYIHDASEYD
+1726 SYIHDASEYN
-1736 KWLDCNNV
+1736 KWLNCNDV

-1775 KTELALDRVNS
+1775 KTELAPDKVNS
-1786 TYTATVELWRKG
+1786 TYTATVELRRKG
-1798 YQSGGEK
+1798 YQYSGEK
-1805 PDTKVE
+1805 SDTKVE

-1818 NNWSYSWNDL
+1818 NNWSYSWNNL

-1901 TALAYSF
+1901 SALAYSF
-1908 IHRKRRHEGRA
+1908 IHRKRRREGRA

>member
-11 QFRENRHML
+11 QFRENRHTL

-39 WQLHGIGISMTAQ
+39 WQLHGVGISMTAQ
-52 YQCHEVEHTHT
+52 YQCGEVEHAHT
-63 AACYDK
+63 ADCYDK
-69 VLICGYTEGEL
+69 VLICGYTEGQL
-80 ENADEI
+80 ENADEV
-86 AAAEAAAGS
+86 AAAEAAAAS
-95 AQSSAEDEIMPLEL
+95 AAQSSAEEEIMPLEL

-116 PHEHTADCY
+116 PHEHTDDCY
-125 VEVQTLTCMEEEHTH
+125 TEVQTLTCMEEEHVH
-140 GDDCFDPEDGTLIC
+140 DDDCYDPEDGTLIC
-154 EKYEH
+154 EKFEH
-159 THGESC
+159 THDESC

-171 LACGLEEGELVE
+171 LTCGLEEGELVE
-183 QVVEPTQTAE
+183 QVVEPTQSAE

-204 LEPVVNTVEPIY
+204 LEPVVDTVEPIY
-216 HHHTDACYEKVLTC
+216 HHHTDACYEEVLVC
-230 PLPEHHHTVAC
+230 PLPEHHHTVSC

-263 ITGEWNKDLLSVAK
+263 ITGEWNEDLLSVAK

-282 EQSVKNFEIDPADG
+282 EQSEKNFEIDPADG
-296 VTLHYYSR
+296 VTLRYYSR
-304 YGQSYGNPYGEWDVM
+304 YGQSYGNAYGEWDVM
-319 FLSYC
+319 FLAYC

-348 SGMDWLLQEDGS
+348 SGMDWLLEEDGS

-377 VAVDSSAAGAE
+377 VAVDSSADSAE
-388 PDLDDLFNVDTADT
+388 PDLDDQFSVDAE
-402 SFSMDAAFENGAE
+402 FENSAD
-415 LEDSDASAL
+415 LEGSGVSAL
-424 AAAPS
+424 DAAPS
-429 TALQDPAAAP
+429 AD
-439 STGTQDTVIAPSTG
+439 DSTG
-453 TQDTVLTPSI
+453 TQDTVLTPEP
-463 VDPEPEQPAEKPV
+463 VDPQPEQPAEKPV
-476 YSAGTAAS
+476 DSADTAA
-484 STAASTPST
+484 PST
-493 VTSAS
+493 VTS
-498 STVSSAS
+498 VS

-511 PSVGSPA
+511 PSVVSPA
-518 AEPQTT
+518 AEPA
-524 TVTDALPVETVGIVS
+524 DHHRDRRFARGDRVGIVS
-539 EVNEDAGTLT
+539 SVDKDADTLT
-549 VISGDVNGKV
+549 VISGDVDGKV
-559 DEVTL
+559 AEVTL

-572 ISVAYAQIALSEG
+572 ISVAYAQLELSEG
-585 DSDSDDDTASDIIEI
+585 DSDSDDDTASDIIET

-691 SFNKNEIT
+691 SFNENEIT
-699 KDNRVAT
+699 ADNRVAT

-714 LLPSVS
+714 LLDSVS
-720 HSGNI
+720 DSGNI
-725 TWRDITTGK
+725 TWRDSTGK

-739 TYNIDGDTVTF
+739 TYNIVGDTVTF
-750 TYNEDFADGKAFDGD
+750 TYNETFADGKAFDGD

-772 SSDSSMEGQTIH
+772 SSDSSMENQKIN

-938 DGKDSSTST
+938 DGKDSSTSK
-947 EVKNTNPRLTKS
+947 EVKNTEPRLTKS
-959 GNYDASSRIITWT
+959 GNYDANSRIITWT
-972 VKINNPY
+972 VTIKNPY

-989 DFLPAGLE
+989 DFLPTELE

-1013 KPVSAADFIKDGYS
+1013 KPVSAADFKKDNYT
-1027 YTFPTDL
+1027 YTFPTNL

-1060 IYTNTADFDG
+1060 TYTNTADFDG

-1114 WDEITLTD
+1114 WNEITLTD

-1142 SELKEEIKNNL
+1142 SELKDEIKNNL
-1153 HLTLFNSSDTV
+1153 HLTLFNSTETV
-1164 TMANASDYNVTF
+1164 TMANASEHHVTF

-1214 MELSSYHTVADISNA
+1214 MVLSSYHTVADISNA
-1229 GIEEPWRFVNN
+1229 GIEEPWLFVNT
-1240 AASGG
+1240 AASGD
-1245 KTTDASYTY
+1245 KTSDASYTY

-1284 DKNNGKIY
+1284 QKNNGKIY

-1297 PTSLTCKDELTTKD
+1297 PTSLTCKDELTKD
-1311 LVITDTLPAG
+1311 ALEITDTLPAG
-1321 VTFDISSVD
+1321 VTFDISD
-1330 VGANEYKS
+1330 VKVGVRTYND
-1338 DGSVLH
+1338 DGSVPHSSWLDN
-1344 QTWFAHT
+1344 Q
-1351 IYGSNGRLDYEI
+1351 IYSSIGGTPNYKI
-1363 SATKNFSASK
+1363 STSENFNVSK
-1373 THIGVND
+1373 THIGATD
-1380 TDRTIT
+1380 TDRTIK
-1386 FTINKGYNVSAKP
+1386 FTITSGYNISSKP
-1399 QVFYIRY
+1399 SIFYIRY

-1412 DASWDDLRTQNIYRN
+1412 DASWDDLRTQNTYRN

-1432 GDKAETKTTV
+1432 GDKAETETTV

-1478 NPTGDNLLNTS
+1478 NPTGDKLLTTS
-1489 NTLTLTDTLSF
+1489 NTTLTLTDTLSF
-1500 DPSDNTSADLD
+1500 EPSDKTSADLD

-1580 VKNHANLIG
+1580 VKNHANLTG
-1589 LEEKWVDT
+1589 LVEKWVDT

-1603 STATVRFS
+1603 SSATVRFS

-1626 LRGAIFQLAKWNK
+1626 LPGATFELAKWNK
-1639 TTKTFDEVCTLKTNA
+1639 TTKTFDEGRTLKTNT

-1660 GLQDSSATAESFT
+1660 SLQGSSATAEIIT

-1680 CSTLYRIVETDAPTG
+1680 CNTLYRIVETDAPTG
-1695 YAPSK
+1695 YALSK

-1705 LWGAFSSIKRA
+1705 LWGAFSNTTRA
-1716 DAFNAATGGE
+1716 EAFNAATGE

-1775 KTELALDRVNS
+1775 KTELALDKVNS
-1786 TYTATVELWRKG
+1786 TYTATVKLRRKSYQYGSQKSDELVK
-1798 YQSGGEK
+1798 
-1805 PDTKVE
+1805 T
-1811 SVTLDSS
+1811 VTLDNS
-1818 NNWSYSWNDL
+1818 NNWSYSWNNL

-1901 TALAYSF
+1901 SALAYSF
-1908 IHRKRRHEGRA
+1908 IHRKRRREGRA

>member
-1 MNDILKTYKE
+1 MNDILKTYME
-11 QFRENRHML
+11 RFRENRHTL

-39 WQLHGIGISMTAQ
+39 WQLHGVGISMTAQ
-52 YQCHEVEHTHT
+52 YQCGEEEHTHT
-63 AACYDK
+63 ADCYTK
-69 VLICGYTEGEL
+69 VLICGYEEGEL
-80 ENADEI
+80 ENADEV
-86 AAAEAAAGS
+86 AAAAATSQPTVEEEPA
-95 AQSSAEDEIMPLEL
+95 PLAL

-116 PHEHTADCY
+116 PHEHTEDCY
-125 VEVQTLTCMEEEHTH
+125 TEVQTLTCMEEEHVH

-154 EKYEH
+154 EKFEH
-159 THGESC
+159 THDENC

-171 LACGLEEGELVE
+171 LTCGLEEGELVE
-183 QVVEPTQTAE
+183 QVVEPTQSAE
-193 LVAMAVAEPVA
+193 LAAMAAEPVA
-204 LEPVVNTVEPIY
+204 LEPTVDTVEPIY
-216 HHHTDACYEKVLTC
+216 HHHTDACYEEVLTC

-241 LSDTSADL
+241 LSDTSADV

-257 ANADAV
+257 ANAEAV
-263 ITGEWNKDLLSVAK
+263 MTGNWDEDLLSVAK

-282 EQSVKNFEIDPADG
+282 EQSEKNFEIDPADG
-296 VTLHYYSR
+296 VTLRYYSR
-304 YGQSYGNPYGEWDVM
+304 YGQSYGNAYGEWDVM
-319 FLSYC
+319 FLAYC

-348 SGMDWLLQEDGS
+348 SGMDWLLEEDGS

-377 VAVDSSAAGAE
+377 VAVDSSADSAE
-388 PDLDDLFNVDTADT
+388 PDLDDLFSVDTA
-402 SFSMDAAFENGAE
+402 FENSVE
-415 LEDSDASAL
+415 LEGSGVSAQD
-424 AAAPS
+424 AAPS
-429 TALQDPAAAP
+429 ADD
-439 STGTQDTVIAPSTG
+439 STDAQDTAATSG
-453 TQDTVLTPSI
+453 TQDTVLTPEP
-463 VDPEPEQPAEKPV
+463 VDPQPEQPAEKPV
-476 YSAGTAAS
+476 DSADTAA
-484 STAASTPST
+484 PST
-493 VTSAS
+493 MTS
-498 STVSSAS
+498 VS

-511 PSVGSPA
+511 PSVVSPA

-539 EVNEDAGTLT
+539 SVDSDADTLT
-549 VISGDVNGKV
+549 VISGDVDGKV
-559 DEVTL
+559 AEVTL

-572 ISVAYAQIALSEG
+572 ISVAYAQIELSEG
-585 DSDSDDDTASDIIEI
+585 DSDSDDDTASDIIET

-691 SFNKNEIT
+691 SFNENEIT
-699 KDNRVAT
+699 ADNRVAT

-714 LLPSVS
+714 LLDSVS
-720 HSGNI
+720 DSGNI
-725 TWRDITTGK
+725 TWRDSTGK

-739 TYNIDGDTVTF
+739 TYNIVGDTVTF
-750 TYNEDFADGKAFDGD
+750 TYNETFADGKAFDGD

-772 SSDSSMEGQTIH
+772 SSDSSMENQKIN

-817 LIKYDSTAKTLD
+817 LIKYDSKAKTLD

-839 NGTGDTVNLTDFF
+839 NGTGTAVDITDFF
-852 DTVNSSLP
+852 DTASSSLGKFQE
-860 SNATYRQDT
+860 STVE
-869 IKLIKIAADGT
+869 LIKIAADGAET
-880 EKDVTTDY
+880 NVTATYKAQLNVND
-888 QSKLTVGTELK
+888 SELK
-899 YDALP
+899 YTALP

-938 DGKDSSTST
+938 DGKDSYTST

-989 DFLPAGLE
+989 DFLPAELE
-997 VVDVVKIQRGY
+997 VVGEVKIQRGY

-1013 KPVSAADFIKDGYS
+1013 KPVSAADFKKDNYT

-1060 IYTNTADFDG
+1060 TYTNTADFDG

-1114 WDEITLTD
+1114 WNKITLTD

-1142 SELKEEIKNNL
+1142 SELKDEIKNNL
-1153 HLTLFNSSDTV
+1153 HLTLFNSTETV
-1164 TMANASDYNVTF
+1164 TMANASEHDVTF

-1214 MELSSYHTVADISNA
+1214 MELSNYHTVADISNA
-1229 GIEEPWRFVNN
+1229 GIEEPWRFVNT

-1245 KTTDASYTY
+1245 KTTDADYTY

-1284 DKNNGKIY
+1284 QKNNGKIY

-1297 PTSLTCKDELTTKD
+1297 PTSLTCKDELTKD
-1311 LVITDTLPAG
+1311 ALEITDTLPAG
-1321 VTFDISSVD
+1321 VTFDISD
-1330 VGANEYKS
+1330 VKVGVRTYNH
-1338 DGSVLH
+1338 DGSVPHSSWLDN
-1344 QTWFAHT
+1344 Q
-1351 IYGSNGRLDYEI
+1351 IYSSIGGTPNYKI
-1363 SATKNFSASK
+1363 STSENFNVSK
-1373 THIGVND
+1373 THIGATD
-1380 TDRTIT
+1380 IDRTIK
-1386 FTINKGYNVSAKP
+1386 FTITSGYNISSNP
-1399 QVFYIRY
+1399 SIFYIRY

-1412 DASWDDLRTQNIYRN
+1412 DASWDDLRTQNTYRN
-1427 SAEWN
+1427 SAKWN
-1432 GDKAETKTTV
+1432 GDKAETETTV

-1478 NPTGDNLLNTS
+1478 NPTGDKLLTTS
-1489 NTLTLTDTLSF
+1489 NTTLTLTDTLSF
-1500 DPSDNTSADLD
+1500 EPSDNTSADLD

-1544 IYDSPNHTM
+1544 TYDSPNHTM

-1626 LRGAIFQLAKWNK
+1626 LPGATFQLAKYNK
-1639 TTKTFDEVCTLKTNA
+1639 TTGKFEEVCTLKTNS

-1660 GLQDSSATAESFT
+1660 GLLDSSATAEIPT
-1673 ESSAQLL
+1673 MSSAQLL

-1695 YAPSK
+1695 YALSK

-1705 LWGAFSSIKRA
+1705 LWGAFSNTKRA
-1716 DAFNAATGGE
+1716 DAFNAATGE
-1726 SYIHDASEYD
+1726 SFIHDASEYD
-1736 KWLDCNNV
+1736 KWLNCNDV

-1775 KTELALDRVNS
+1775 KTELALNKVNS
-1786 TYTATVELWRKG
+1786 TYTATVELRRKV
-1798 YQSGGEK
+1798 YQWGNLQPNDELY
-1805 PDTKVE
+1805 TT
-1811 SVTLDSS
+1811 VTLDSS
-1818 NNWSYSWNDL
+1818 NNWSYSWNNL
-1828 PLTDPADSSIT
+1828 PLTDSADSSIT
-1839 YKYYVKETACSGT
+1839 YKYYVKEKACSGT

-1901 TALAYSF
+1901 SALAYSF
-1908 IHRKRRHEGRA
+1908 IHRKRRREGRA

>member
-11 QFRENRHML
+11 QFRENRHTL

-39 WQLHGIGISMTAQ
+39 WQLHGVGISMTAQ
-52 YQCHEVEHTHT
+52 YQCGEVEHAHT
-63 AACYDK
+63 ADCYDK
-69 VLICGYTEGEL
+69 VLICGYTEGQL
-80 ENADEI
+80 ENADEV
-86 AAAEAAAGS
+86 AAAEAAAAS
-95 AQSSAEDEIMPLEL
+95 AAQSSAEEEIMPLEL

-116 PHEHTADCY
+116 PHEHTDDCY
-125 VEVQTLTCMEEEHTH
+125 TEVQTLTCLEEEHVH
-140 GDDCFDPEDGTLIC
+140 DDDCYDPEDGTLIC
-154 EKYEH
+154 EKFEH
-159 THGESC
+159 THDESC

-171 LACGLEEGELVE
+171 LTCGLEEGELVE

-204 LEPVVNTVEPIY
+204 LEPVVDTVEPIY
-216 HHHTDACYEKVLTC
+216 HHHTDACYEEVLVC
-230 PLPEHHHTVAC
+230 PLPEHHHTVSC

-263 ITGEWNKDLLSVAK
+263 ITGEWNEDLLSVAK

-282 EQSVKNFEIDPADG
+282 EQSEKNFEIDPADG
-296 VTLHYYSR
+296 VTLRYYSR
-304 YGQSYGNPYGEWDVM
+304 YGQSYGNAYGEWDVM
-319 FLSYC
+319 FLAYC

-348 SGMDWLLQEDGS
+348 SGMDWLLEEDGS

-377 VAVDSSAAGAE
+377 VAVDSSADSAE
-388 PDLDDLFNVDTADT
+388 PDLDDLFSVDTE
-402 SFSMDAAFENGAE
+402 FENSAD
-415 LEDSDASAL
+415 LEGSGVSAQD
-424 AAAPS
+424 AAPS
-429 TALQDPAAAP
+429 ADD
-439 STGTQDTVIAPSTG
+439 STGAQDTAATSG
-453 TQDTVLTPSI
+453 TQDTVLTPEP
-463 VDPEPEQPAEKPV
+463 VDPQTEQPAEKPV
-476 YSAGTAAS
+476 DSADTAA
-484 STAASTPST
+484 PST
-493 VTSAS
+493 VTS
-498 STVSSAS
+498 VS

-511 PSVGSPA
+511 PSVVSPA

-539 EVNEDAGTLT
+539 SVDKDADTLT
-549 VISGDVNGKV
+549 VISGDVDGKV
-559 DEVTL
+559 AEVTL

-572 ISVAYAQIALSEG
+572 ISVAYAQIELSEG
-585 DSDSDDDTASDIIEI
+585 DSDSDDDTASDIIET

-691 SFNKNEIT
+691 SFNENEIT
-699 KDNRVAT
+699 ADNRVAT

-714 LLPSVS
+714 LLDSVS
-720 HSGNI
+720 DSGNI
-725 TWRDITTGK
+725 TWRDSTGK

-739 TYNIDGDTVTF
+739 TYNIVGDTVTF
-750 TYNEDFADGKAFDGD
+750 TYNETFADGKAFDGD

-772 SSDSSMEGQTIH
+772 SSDSSMENQKIN

-938 DGKDSSTST
+938 DGKDSSTSK
-947 EVKNTNPRLTKS
+947 EVKNTEPRLTKS
-959 GNYDASSRIITWT
+959 GNYDANSRIITWT
-972 VKINNPY
+972 VTIKNPY
-979 GEDLRGKTFK
+979 GEDLRGKKFT
-989 DFLPAGLE
+989 DLLPAGLE
-997 VVDVVKIQRGY
+997 VVNNVEITRGY
-1008 YSDDI
+1008 WSDDI
-1013 KPVSAADFIKDGYS
+1013 KPVSAEDFKKAGCS
-1027 YTFPTDL
+1027 YTFPTDKS
-1034 AHGPETESF
+1034 ETAAF
-1043 YTIEIKT
+1043 YTIKIQT
-1050 KVPDNTTVGT
+1050 KVPDGTAVGT
-1060 IYTNTADFDG
+1060 TYTNTADFDG
-1070 SGASGDVTVTDRS
+1070 NSASGKVTVTDRS
-1083 SYLNK
+1083 SYLSK
-1088 SLSKAE
+1088 SLSTAE

-1114 WDEITLTD
+1114 WNKITLTD
-1122 TIHDAEVNGTEQ
+1122 TIHDAEVEGIEQ

-1142 SELKEEIKNNL
+1142 SELRDEIKANL
-1153 HLTLFNSSDTV
+1153 YLTLFNSSETV
-1164 TMANASDYNVTF
+1164 TMANASEHHVTF

-1182 ENNAVVT
+1182 EHGNTITNN
-1189 NDDAHVTKFS
+1189 DAHVAKFT
-1199 ITAKLADGKTLDATS
+1199 ITANLADGQTLDATS
-1214 MELSSYHTVADISNA
+1214 MVLSSYHTVADISNA
-1229 GIEEPWRFVNN
+1229 GIEEPWLFVNN
-1240 AASGG
+1240 AASGD
-1245 KTTDASYTY
+1245 KTSDASYTY

-1263 KLVYNENNFDAA
+1263 KLVYEYGNFNNA

-1284 DKNNGKIY
+1284 TSNGGKIY

-1297 PTSLTCKDELTTKD
+1297 PTSLTCKDPLTTKD

-1321 VTFDISSVD
+1321 VTFDISSVT
-1330 VGANEYKS
+1330 VGANEYKA
-1338 DGSVLH
+1338 DGSVNH
-1344 QTWFAHT
+1344 QAWFANT
-1351 IYGSNGRLDYEI
+1351 IYGSGGRSNYDI

-1373 THIGVND
+1373 THIGATD

-1386 FTINKGYNVSAKP
+1386 FTINSGYNVSDKP

-1412 DASWDDLRTQNIYRN
+1412 DASWDDLRTENKYRN

-1432 GDKAETKTTV
+1432 GDKAETETTV
-1442 KRSYEKLYKTGTIV
+1442 KRSYEKLYKTGTV
-1456 DEGTDATGNKL
+1456 VTEDPDASGKPT

-1478 NPTGDNLLNTS
+1478 NPTGDKLLTTS
-1489 NTLTLTDTLSF
+1489 NTTLTLTDTLSF
-1500 DPSDNTSADLD
+1500 EPSDNTSADLD

-1544 IYDSPNHTM
+1544 TYDSPNHTM

-1580 VKNHANLIG
+1580 VKNHANLSG
-1589 LEEKWVDT
+1589 LVEKWVDT

-1603 STATVRFS
+1603 SSATVRFS

-1626 LRGAIFQLAKWNK
+1626 LPGATFQLAKWNK
-1639 TTKTFDEVCTLKTNA
+1639 TAGTFEEVCTLKTNA

-1660 GLQDSSATAESFT
+1660 GLLDSSATAEIPT
-1673 ESSAQLL
+1673 MSSAQLL

-1695 YAPSK
+1695 YALSK

-1705 LWGAFSSIKRA
+1705 LWGAFSNTKRA
-1716 DAFNAATGGE
+1716 DAFNAATGE

-1736 KWLDCNNV
+1736 KLLNCNDV

-1775 KTELALDRVNS
+1775 KTELAPNKVNS
-1786 TYTATVELWRKG
+1786 TYTATVELRRKV
-1798 YQSGGEK
+1798 YQWGNLQPNDELY
-1805 PDTKVE
+1805 TT
-1811 SVTLDSS
+1811 VTLDSS
-1818 NNWSYSWNDL
+1818 NNWSYSWNNL

-1901 TALAYSF
+1901 SALAYSF
-1908 IHRKRRHEGRA
+1908 IHRKRRREGRA

>member
-11 QFRENRHML
+11 QFRENRHTL

-39 WQLHGIGISMTAQ
+39 WQLHGVGISMTAQ
-52 YQCHEVEHTHT
+52 YQCGEVEHAHT
-63 AACYDK
+63 ADCYDK
-69 VLICGYTEGEL
+69 VLICGYTEGQL
-80 ENADEI
+80 ENADEV
-86 AAAEAAAGS
+86 AAAEAAAAS
-95 AQSSAEDEIMPLEL
+95 AAQSSAEEEIMPLEL

-116 PHEHTADCY
+116 PHEHTDDCY
-125 VEVQTLTCMEEEHTH
+125 TEVQTLTCMEEEHVH
-140 GDDCFDPEDGTLIC
+140 DDDCYDPEDGTLIC
-154 EKYEH
+154 EKFEH
-159 THGESC
+159 THDESC

-171 LACGLEEGELVE
+171 LTCGLEEGELVE

-204 LEPVVNTVEPIY
+204 LEPVVDTVEPIY
-216 HHHTDACYEKVLTC
+216 HHHTDACYEEVLVC
-230 PLPEHHHTVAC
+230 PLPEHHHTVSC

-263 ITGEWNKDLLSVAK
+263 ITGEWNEDLLSVAK

-282 EQSVKNFEIDPADG
+282 EQSEKNFEIDPADG
-296 VTLHYYSR
+296 VTLRYYSR
-304 YGQSYGNPYGEWDVM
+304 YGQSYGNAYGEWDVM
-319 FLSYC
+319 FLAYC

-348 SGMDWLLQEDGS
+348 SGMDWLLEEDGS

-377 VAVDSSAAGAE
+377 VAVDSSADSAE
-388 PDLDDLFNVDTADT
+388 PDLDDLFSVDTE
-402 SFSMDAAFENGAE
+402 FENSAE
-415 LEDSDASAL
+415 LEGSGVSAL
-424 AAAPS
+424 DAAPS
-429 TALQDPAAAP
+429 ADD
-439 STGTQDTVIAPSTG
+439 STGAQDTAATSG
-453 TQDTVLTPSI
+453 TQDTVLTPEP
-463 VDPEPEQPAEKPV
+463 VDPQPEQPAEKPV
-476 YSAGTAAS
+476 DSADTAA
-484 STAASTPST
+484 PST
-493 VTSAS
+493 VTS
-498 STVSSAS
+498 VS

-511 PSVGSPA
+511 PSVVSPA

-539 EVNEDAGTLT
+539 SVDEDADTLT
-549 VISGDVNGKV
+549 VISGDVDGKV
-559 DEVTL
+559 AEVTL

-572 ISVAYAQIALSEG
+572 ISVAYAQIELSEG
-585 DSDSDDDTASDIIEI
+585 DSDSDDDTASDIIET

-691 SFNKNEIT
+691 SFNENEIT
-699 KDNRVAT
+699 ADNRVAT

-714 LLPSVS
+714 LLDSVS
-720 HSGNI
+720 DSGNI
-725 TWRDITTGK
+725 TWRDSTGK
-734 DVVVG
+734 NVVVG
-739 TYNIDGDTVTF
+739 TYNIVGDTVTF
-750 TYNEDFADGKAFDGD
+750 TYNETFADGKAFDGD

-772 SSDSSMEGQTIH
+772 SSDSSMENQKIN

-938 DGKDSSTST
+938 DGKDSYTST

-989 DFLPAGLE
+989 DFLPAELE
-997 VVDVVKIQRGY
+997 VVGEVKIQRGY

-1013 KPVSAADFIKDGYS
+1013 KPVSAADFKKDNYT

-1060 IYTNTADFDG
+1060 TYTNTADFDG

-1103 TWQTSVSIPTG
+1103 TWKTSVSIPTG
-1114 WDEITLTD
+1114 WNEITLTD

-1134 DGTHYAVL
+1134 DDTHYAVL
-1142 SELKEEIKNNL
+1142 SELKDEIKNNL
-1153 HLTLFNSSDTV
+1153 HLTLFNSTETV
-1164 TMANASDYNVTF
+1164 TMANASEHDVTF

-1214 MELSSYHTVADISNA
+1214 MELSNYHTVADISNA
-1229 GIEEPWRFVNN
+1229 GIEEPWLFVNN
-1240 AASGG
+1240 AASGD
-1245 KTTDASYTY
+1245 KTSDASYTY

-1263 KLVYNENNFDAA
+1263 KLVYEYGNFNNA

-1284 DKNNGKIY
+1284 TSNGGKIY

-1297 PTSLTCKDELTTKD
+1297 PTSLTCKDELTKD
-1311 LVITDTLPAG
+1311 ALEITDTLPAG
-1321 VTFDISSVD
+1321 VTFDISD
-1330 VGANEYKS
+1330 VKVGVRTYND
-1338 DGSVLH
+1338 DGSVPHSSWLDN
-1344 QTWFAHT
+1344 Q
-1351 IYGSNGRLDYEI
+1351 IYSSIGGTPNYKI
-1363 SATKNFSASK
+1363 SASENFEVSK
-1373 THIGVND
+1373 THIGATD
-1380 TDRTIT
+1380 TDRTIK
-1386 FTINKGYNVSAKP
+1386 FTITSGYNISSKP
-1399 QVFYIRY
+1399 SIFYIRY

-1412 DASWDDLRTQNIYRN
+1412 DASWDDLRTQNTYRN
-1427 SAEWN
+1427 SAKWN
-1432 GDKAETKTTV
+1432 GDKAETETTV

-1478 NPTGDNLLNTS
+1478 NPTGDKLLTTS

-1500 DPSDNTSADLD
+1500 EPSANTSADLD

-1544 IYDSPNHTM
+1544 TYDSPNHTM
-1553 TVTVPDELACVLEY
+1553 TITVPDELACVLEY

-1580 VKNHANLIG
+1580 VKNHANLTG
-1589 LEEKWVDT
+1589 LVEKWVDT

-1603 STATVRFS
+1603 SSATVRFS

-1626 LRGAIFQLAKWNK
+1626 LPGATFELAKWNK
-1639 TTKTFDEVCTLKTNA
+1639 TTKTFDVVRTLKTNA
-1654 SGQINF
+1654 SGQITF
-1660 GLQDSSATAESFT
+1660 SLQGSSATAEIIT

-1680 CSTLYRIVETDAPTG
+1680 CNTLYRIVETDAPTG
-1695 YAPSK
+1695 YALSK

-1705 LWGAFSSIKRA
+1705 LWGAFSNTTRA
-1716 DAFNAATGGE
+1716 EAFNAATGE

-1736 KWLDCNNV
+1736 KWLDCNDV

-1775 KTELALDRVNS
+1775 KTELAPNKVNS
-1786 TYTATVELWRKG
+1786 TYTATVDLRRKS
-1798 YQSGGEK
+1798 YQYGSQK
-1805 PDTKVE
+1805 SDDLVKT
-1811 SVTLDSS
+1811 VTLDNS
-1818 NNWSYSWNDL
+1818 NNWSYSWNNL
-1828 PLTDPADSSIT
+1828 PLTDSADSSIT
-1839 YKYYVKETACSGT
+1839 YKYYVKETAYSGT

-1901 TALAYSF
+1901 SALAYSF
-1908 IHRKRRHEGRA
+1908 IHRKRRREGRA

>member
-1 MNDILKTYKE
+1 
-11 QFRENRHML
+11 
-20 RRYTAFVLALAMIT
+20 
-34 TLFVN
+34 
-39 WQLHGIGISMTAQ
+39 
-52 YQCHEVEHTHT
+52 
-63 AACYDK
+63 
-69 VLICGYTEGEL
+69 
-80 ENADEI
+80 
-86 AAAEAAAGS
+86 
-95 AQSSAEDEIMPLEL
+95 
-109 EPQIEFV
+109 
-116 PHEHTADCY
+116 
-125 VEVQTLTCMEEEHTH
+125 
-140 GDDCFDPEDGTLIC
+140 
-154 EKYEH
+154 
-159 THGESC
+159 
-165 YTTEYE
+165 
-171 LACGLEEGELVE
+171 
-183 QVVEPTQTAE
+183 
-193 LVAMAVAEPVA
+193 
-204 LEPVVNTVEPIY
+204 
-216 HHHTDACYEKVLTC
+216 
-230 PLPEHHHTVAC
+230 
-241 LSDTSADL
+241 
-249 ETPEEWQA
+249 
-257 ANADAV
+257 
-263 ITGEWNKDLLSVAK
+263 
-277 TQLGY
+277 
-282 EQSVKNFEIDPADG
+282 
-296 VTLHYYSR
+296 
-304 YGQSYGNPYGEWDVM
+304 
-319 FLSYC
+319 
-324 LKYAEIPQSAIPQ
+324 
-337 EASVLALRSSM
+337 
-348 SGMDWLLQEDGS
+348 
-360 AAQPGDIV
+360 
-368 IYNKYVTRT
+368 
-377 VAVDSSAAGAE
+377 
-388 PDLDDLFNVDTADT
+388 
-402 SFSMDAAFENGAE
+402 MDAEFENSAE
-415 LEDSDASAL
+415 LEDSGVSAL
-424 AAAPS
+424 DAAPS
-429 TALQDPAAAP
+429 ADD
-439 STGTQDTVIAPSTG
+439 STGAQDTAATSG
-453 TQDTVLTPSI
+453 TQDTVLTPEP
-463 VDPEPEQPAEKPV
+463 VDPQTEQPAEKPV
-476 YSAGTAAS
+476 DSADTAA
-484 STAASTPST
+484 PST
-493 VTSAS
+493 VTS
-498 STVSSAS
+498 VS

-511 PSVGSPA
+511 PSVVSPA

-539 EVNEDAGTLT
+539 SVDSDADTLT
-549 VISGDVNGKV
+549 VISGDVDGKV
-559 DEVTL
+559 AEVTL
-564 FNTDVENV
+564 FNTEVENV
-572 ISVAYAQIALSEG
+572 ISVAYAQIELSEG
-585 DSDSDDDTASDIIEI
+585 DSDSDDDTASDIIET

-691 SFNKNEIT
+691 SFNENEIT
-699 KDNRVAT
+699 ADNRVAT

-714 LLPSVS
+714 LLDSVS
-720 HSGNI
+720 DSGNI
-725 TWRDITTGK
+725 TWRDSTGK

-739 TYNIDGDTVTF
+739 TYNIVGDTVTF
-750 TYNEDFADGKAFDGD
+750 TYNETFADGKAFDGD

-772 SSDSSMEGQTIH
+772 SSDSSMENQKIN

-938 DGKDSSTST
+938 DGKDSYTST

-989 DFLPAGLE
+989 DFLPAELE
-997 VVDVVKIQRGY
+997 VVGEVKIQRGY

-1013 KPVSAADFIKDGYS
+1013 KPVSAADFKKDNYT

-1060 IYTNTADFDG
+1060 TYTNTADFDG

-1103 TWQTSVSIPTG
+1103 TWKTSVSIPTG
-1114 WDEITLTD
+1114 WNEITLTD

-1134 DGTHYAVL
+1134 DDTHYAVL
-1142 SELKEEIKNNL
+1142 SELKDEIKNNL
-1153 HLTLFNSSDTV
+1153 HLTLFNSTETV
-1164 TMANASDYNVTF
+1164 TMANASEHDVTF

-1214 MELSSYHTVADISNA
+1214 MELSNYHTVADISNA
-1229 GIEEPWRFVNN
+1229 GIEEPWLFVNN
-1240 AASGG
+1240 AASGD
-1245 KTTDASYTY
+1245 KTSDASYTY

-1263 KLVYNENNFDAA
+1263 KLVYEYGNFNNA

-1284 DKNNGKIY
+1284 TSNGGKIY

-1297 PTSLTCKDELTTKD
+1297 PTSLTCKDPLTTKD

-1321 VTFDISSVD
+1321 VTFDISSVT
-1330 VGANEYKS
+1330 VGANEYKA
-1338 DGSVLH
+1338 DGSVNH
-1344 QTWFAHT
+1344 QAWFANT
-1351 IYGSNGRLDYEI
+1351 IYGSGGRSNYDI

-1373 THIGVND
+1373 THIGATD

-1386 FTINKGYNVSAKP
+1386 FTINSGYNVSDKP

-1412 DASWDDLRTQNIYRN
+1412 DVSWDDLRTENKYRN

-1432 GDKAETKTTV
+1432 GDKAETETTV

-1478 NPTGDNLLNTS
+1478 NPTGDKLLTTS
-1489 NTLTLTDTLSF
+1489 NTTLTLTDTLSF
-1500 DPSDNTSADLD
+1500 EPSDNTSADLD

-1544 IYDSPNHTM
+1544 TYDSPNHTM

-1626 LRGAIFQLAKWNK
+1626 LPGATFQLAKYNK
-1639 TTKTFDEVCTLKTNA
+1639 TTGKFEEVCTLKTNS

-1660 GLQDSSATAESFT
+1660 GLLDSSATAGIPT
-1673 ESSAQLL
+1673 MSSAQLL

-1695 YAPSK
+1695 YALSK

-1705 LWGAFSSIKRA
+1705 LWGAFSNTKRA
-1716 DAFNAATGGE
+1716 DAFNAATGE
-1726 SYIHDASEYD
+1726 SFIHDASEYD
-1736 KWLDCNNV
+1736 KWLNCNDV

-1775 KTELALDRVNS
+1775 KTELALNKVNS
-1786 TYTATVELWRKG
+1786 TYTATVELRRKV
-1798 YQSGGEK
+1798 YQWGNLQPNDELY
-1805 PDTKVE
+1805 TT
-1811 SVTLDSS
+1811 VTLDSS
-1818 NNWSYSWNDL
+1818 NNWSYSWNNL
-1828 PLTDPADSSIT
+1828 PLTDSADSSIT
-1839 YKYYVKETACSGT
+1839 YKYYVKEKACSGT

-1901 TALAYSF
+1901 SALAYSF

>member
-1 MNDILKTYKE
+1 MNDILKTYME
-11 QFRENRHML
+11 RFRENRHTL

-39 WQLHGIGISMTAQ
+39 WQLHGVGISMTAQ
-52 YQCHEVEHTHT
+52 YQCGEEEHTHT
-63 AACYDK
+63 ADCYTK
-69 VLICGYTEGEL
+69 VLTCGYEEGEL
-80 ENADEI
+80 ENADEV
-86 AAAEAAAGS
+86 AAAAATSQPTVEAEPA
-95 AQSSAEDEIMPLEL
+95 PLAL

-116 PHEHTADCY
+116 PHEHTEDCY
-125 VEVQTLTCMEEEHTH
+125 TEVQTLTCMEEEHVH

-154 EKYEH
+154 EKFEH
-159 THGESC
+159 THDENC

-171 LACGLEEGELVE
+171 LTCGLEEGELVE
-183 QVVEPTQTAE
+183 QVVEPTQSAE
-193 LVAMAVAEPVA
+193 LAAMAVAEPVP
-204 LEPVVNTVEPIY
+204 LEPTVDTVEPIY
-216 HHHTDACYEKVLTC
+216 HHHTDACYEEVLTC

-241 LSDTSADL
+241 LSDTSADV

-257 ANADAV
+257 VNDEAV
-263 ITGEWNKDLLSVAK
+263 MTGNWDEDLLSVAK

-282 EQSVKNFEIDPADG
+282 EQSEKNFEIDPADG
-296 VTLHYYSR
+296 VTLRYYSR

-324 LKYAEIPQSAIPQ
+324 LKYAGIPQSAIPQ

-348 SGMDWLLQEDGS
+348 SDMDWLLDGEDGS
-360 AAQPGDIV
+360 AANVGDIV

-377 VAVDSSAAGAE
+377 MAVDSSADGAA
-388 PDLDDLFNVDTADT
+388 DGLDDLF
-402 SFSMDAAFENGAE
+402 SMDAEGENGAE
-415 LEDSDASAL
+415 LETSGASAL
-424 AAAPS
+424 DAAPAADS
-429 TALQDPAAAP
+429 VITPDLPDTAN
-439 STGTQDTVIAPSTG
+439 
-453 TQDTVLTPSI
+453 
-463 VDPEPEQPAEKPV
+463 PEQPAAKPAD
-476 YSAGTAAS
+476 STGT
-484 STAASTPST
+484 
-493 VTSAS
+493 
-498 STVSSAS
+498 SAS
-505 GADTLA
+505 GADTLI
-511 PSVGSPA
+511 PSVSSPA

-524 TVTDALPVETVGIVS
+524 TVTDAQPVETVGIVS
-539 EVNEDAGTLT
+539 EADENTLT
-549 VISGDVNGKV
+549 VISGDVDGKV
-559 DEVTL
+559 AEVTL

-572 ISVAYAQIALSEG
+572 ISVAYAQIELSEG
-585 DSDSDDDTASDIIEI
+585 DSDSDDDTASDIIET

-691 SFNKNEIT
+691 SFNENEIT
-699 KDNRVAT
+699 ADNRVAT
-706 YKLPNGIT
+706 YKFPNGIT
-714 LLPSVS
+714 LLDSVS
-720 HSGNI
+720 DSGNI
-725 TWRDITTGK
+725 TWRDSTGK

-739 TYNIDGDTVTF
+739 TYNIVGDTVTF
-750 TYNEDFADGKAFDGD
+750 TYNETFADGKAFDGD

-772 SSDSSMEGQTIH
+772 SSDSSMENQKIN

-938 DGKDSSTST
+938 DGKDSYTST

-989 DFLPAGLE
+989 DFLPAELE
-997 VVDVVKIQRGY
+997 VVGEVKIQRGY

-1013 KPVSAADFIKDGYS
+1013 KPVSAADFKKDNYT

-1060 IYTNTADFDG
+1060 TYTNTADFDG

-1103 TWQTSVSIPTG
+1103 TWKTSVSIPTG
-1114 WDEITLTD
+1114 WNKITLTD

-1142 SELKEEIKNNL
+1142 SELKDEIKNNL
-1153 HLTLFNSSDTV
+1153 HLTLFNSTETV
-1164 TMANASDYNVTF
+1164 TMANASEHDVTF

-1214 MELSSYHTVADISNA
+1214 MELSNYHTVADISNA
-1229 GIEEPWRFVNN
+1229 GIEEPWLFVNT
-1240 AASGG
+1240 AASGD

-1263 KLVYNENNFDAA
+1263 KLVYNENNFNNA

-1284 DKNNGKIY
+1284 TSNGGKIY

-1297 PTSLTCKDELTTKD
+1297 PTSLTCKDPLTTKD

-1321 VTFDISSVD
+1321 VTFDISSVT
-1330 VGANEYKS
+1330 VGANEYKA
-1338 DGSVLH
+1338 DGSVNH
-1344 QTWFAHT
+1344 QAWFANT
-1351 IYGSNGRLDYEI
+1351 IYGSGGRSNYDI

-1373 THIGVND
+1373 THIGATD

-1386 FTINKGYNVSAKP
+1386 FTINSGYNVSDKP

-1412 DASWDDLRTQNIYRN
+1412 DASWDDLRTENKYRN

-1432 GDKAETKTTV
+1432 GDKAETETTV

-1456 DEGTDATGNKL
+1456 TEDPDASGKPT

-1478 NPTGDNLLNTS
+1478 NPTGDKLLTTS

-1500 DPSDNTSADLD
+1500 EPSDNTSADLD

-1544 IYDSPNHTM
+1544 TYDSPNHTM

-1580 VKNHANLIG
+1580 VKNHANLSG
-1589 LEEKWVDT
+1589 LVEKWVDT

-1603 STATVRFS
+1603 SSATVRFS

-1626 LRGAIFQLAKWNK
+1626 LPGATFQLAKWNK
-1639 TTKTFDEVCTLKTNA
+1639 TTGTFEEVCTLKTNS

-1660 GLQDSSATAESFT
+1660 GLLDSSATAET
-1673 ESSAQLL
+1673 TDTSSAQLL

-1695 YAPSK
+1695 YALSK

-1705 LWGAFSSIKRA
+1705 LWGAFSNTKRA
-1716 DAFNAATGGE
+1716 DAFNAATGE
-1726 SYIHDASEYD
+1726 SSIHDASEYD

-1775 KTELALDRVNS
+1775 TTELALDKVNS
-1786 TYTATVELWRKG
+1786 TYTATVELRRKS
-1798 YQSGGEK
+1798 YQYGSQK
-1805 PDTKVE
+1805 SDDLVKT
-1811 SVTLDSS
+1811 VTLDNS
-1818 NNWSYSWNDL
+1818 NNWSYSWNNL

-1901 TALAYSF
+1901 SALAYSF
-1908 IHRKRRHEGRA
+1908 IHRKRRREGRA